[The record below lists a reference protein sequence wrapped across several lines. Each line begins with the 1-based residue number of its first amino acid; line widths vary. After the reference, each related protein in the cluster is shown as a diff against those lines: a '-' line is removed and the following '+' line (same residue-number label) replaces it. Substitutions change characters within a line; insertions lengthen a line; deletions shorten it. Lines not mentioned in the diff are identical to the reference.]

1 MNIKHLFRYILPAVM
16 LLACTA
22 APARAQD
29 DGGSLTD
36 DRRPIYQQTDPDA
49 PFYMANRRALVGT
62 SCVVNRV
69 VSAVSVGSWV
79 EGLDNLTD
87 EDLENYATFPEIVGA
102 SVGADP
108 FISVRDVEHVYKGGT
123 QAGFCMVASSGG
135 GLLSLDVIKALRI
148 FTYLDGKKQEEL
160 TPTGDG
166 GSGVSLSLITIPG
179 SDEACVYLTV
189 TTTEGKDFDEL
200 GLVVGGGV
208 NLSVGGSTR
217 IKYAF
222 VGAPRETAL
231 TRQRIAAYDPLGD
244 RYGAGDVELD
254 GRWGWNPVLLGLP
267 FPIDQNSIE
276 KLVDE
281 TINVATD
288 LVALTPILS
297 VGYQG
302 GVKISLKHKDDNEE
316 VFPAGTEIG
325 FVYNMGNVLA
335 LDVGSWIDIVLF
347 DRDDNEVQRTTLSAS
362 AVGLTVAGGGNG
374 VASTTSGVAFSRAE
388 LRFHTVLSVRVGA
401 IGVDHVF
408 VREKPDVAHHCPI
421 NPTLNTNVC
430 EAQNT
435 FQLEANPELSV
446 TWSLK
451 SAPEGATV
459 QVTPGGYVTNLNEV
473 RGVYVFTATAADG
486 CSEDVTITVS
496 DELGTEAGA
505 TACGTPL
512 VNTGLPGDAQYEL
525 SSEIKDG
532 SGSLLSISDLQDA
545 ENVLDGV
552 ATDETEDPFANYA
565 SYTAGLT
572 VAGNL
577 GIVGVKRTD
586 GLIFDGA
593 AAGAETQRVGFVV
606 EYTTEGL
613 GVDLLSFFLIRLYH
627 NGEKVFEGVIDESDA
642 ISVGLGNSNSVQK
655 MRFSTAVPTHDDDG
669 NPIRFDEMS
678 LWRAGVLNLDIA
690 NMKIYYPFIEKESDK
705 CGDPL
710 GCSSEIVSTSTT
722 QSTLNGDATQVA
734 SGVQVAGVVD
744 NLSYL
749 LDPSFDT
756 PMTIANTVGVGSGKI
771 IAINMGR
778 TLDFRHQL
786 GIVVDNKTYVA
797 GVNVGNWLTVRTY
810 YRGQPTG
817 DEFTEWGILGVN
829 VIGYGDK
836 NYLIMQPKKR
846 YDEVRIEIASIVGA
860 LDIQSYYGLF
870 LRGDIDN
877 DGIPDCQDPESC
889 FQSISELDV
898 ASVCVGDMIT
908 VSGRGVSDAD
918 YTISMPEQGV
928 DDDIKTDTEGYFSRT
943 YPTKQA
949 GRFTMMFYDG
959 SGNMVTSSSY
969 SVHPTV
975 TTWKKQPVSTDW
987 NEWNNWTD
995 GSPYLC
1001 TDVIIPSDAA
1011 AYPMLV
1017 PPTATDGEGTLLP
1030 QEADLYGCRDIHFEP
1045 RAAVD
1050 APQRLNYRRAWVEA
1064 ELLPNRY
1071 HWLAAPLKHMYT
1083 GDFFIPAA
1091 MQGTHTAAY
1100 FTELTP
1106 ANTPEN
1112 RFDPQVFQRIW
1123 AASAPGRLY
1132 DGAETHVA
1140 GVSEG
1145 QWSRHF
1151 NHVAYDY
1158 ATDGRAGAFSL
1169 WVDNGALPAT
1179 QGFRFRFPKTHTT
1192 YSYYSDYDG
1201 QQLAVSNTVDRG
1213 EAGEIYRFGY
1223 EAPAE
1228 ANIVMDYTRTDGLE
1242 ATEHRTVYTGVMPL
1256 TLHMTAEA
1264 ATTDFLMGNPTMG
1277 HIYLAPFFEENT
1289 DVAAVRLLRDGETAV
1304 TVNRDGLATDPAA
1317 VCVNPMEAFVVVMD
1331 EAATQ
1336 ADVTLTDATLLPAA
1350 SNAAPPAGTLRV
1362 VVESRGAT
1370 ASMLL
1375 APGAAAVRTLLD
1387 SEERTPLA
1395 LFGLTDGTACDILP
1409 TADVTELGLLAT
1421 GADTLR
1427 FRFEATEGTDM
1438 AQYRLIDRATG
1449 AVYALDDVPAL
1460 PARGVTLGRF
1470 ALATTA
1476 ALDDAPTAVADVYVT
1491 LTGRTATVCST
1502 AEPIGA
1508 LMLTAADGRTL
1519 ARREGIGA
1527 NETDIQLRGGVQ
1539 VLTVMLEDGTQRTFK
1554 LLAR

>member
-1 MNIKHLFRYILPAVM
+1 MNIKHLFRYILPAVV
-16 LLACTA
+16 LLAC
-22 APARAQD
+22 PAVPAQAQD
-29 DGGSLTD
+29 EGGSVTD

-79 EGLDNLTD
+79 DGLDNLTD

-189 TTTEGKDFDEL
+189 TTTEGKDFDEI

-231 TRQRIAAYDPLGD
+231 TRKRIAAYDPIGD
-244 RYGAGDVELD
+244 RYGAGDVVLE
-254 GRWGWNPVLLGLP
+254 GRWGWNPVLLGIP
-267 FPIDQNSIE
+267 IPIDEGSIE

-281 TINVATD
+281 KINDATD
-288 LVALTPILS
+288 LVALVPILS

-302 GVKISLKHKDDNEE
+302 GVKIALKHKNDKEE

-408 VREKPDVAHHCPI
+408 VREKPDVDHHCPI

-430 EAQNT
+430 DAQNT

-486 CSEDVTITVS
+486 CSEDVVINVG
-496 DELGTEAGA
+496 DELGSEAGA

-512 VNTGLPGDAQYEL
+512 VNGNGLASGTYEL
-525 SSEIKDG
+525 SEDIFEG
-532 SGSLLSISDLQDA
+532 SGSLLSMRDIEGKDNIL
-545 ENVLDGV
+545 NNNY
-552 ATDETEDPFANYA
+552 EDYCEYKA
-565 SYTAGLT
+565 SLSL
-572 VAGNL
+572 AGNL

-606 EYTTEGL
+606 EFSSTGL
-613 GVDLLSFFLIRLYH
+613 NLSALNYFLIRLYRG
-627 NGEKVFEGVIDESDA
+627 GEQVYEHVIDESNTV
-642 ISVGLGNSNSVQK
+642 SVGLAGSERVQK
-655 MRFSTAVPTHDDDG
+655 VRFSIEVPTEIDG
-669 NPIRFDEMS
+669 QPVQFDEMA
-678 LWRAGVLNLDIA
+678 LWQAGVLNLTLS
-690 NMKIYYPFIEKESDK
+690 NTKIYYPFIEREADH

-722 QSTLNGDATQVA
+722 GSTINGNATQVA
-734 SGVQVAGVVD
+734 AGVQVAGVVN
-744 NLSYL
+744 NLGSL
-749 LDPSFDT
+749 VDASFDT
-756 PMTIANTVGVGSGKI
+756 PLAIANTVGVGSGKV

-786 GIVVDNKTYVA
+786 GIVVDNKTYLA
-797 GVNVGNWLTVRTY
+797 GVDVGGWLTVRTY
-810 YRGQPTG
+810 YRGNPTG
-817 DEFTEWGILGVN
+817 DEFTDWSVLGVN
-829 VIGYGDK
+829 AIGYGDK
-836 NYLIMQPKKR
+836 SYLVMQPKYR
-846 YDEVRIEIASIVGA
+846 YDEVRIEIAAVAGV
-860 LDIQSYYGLF
+860 LDVQNFYGLF

-889 FQSISELDV
+889 SETISDLDV
-898 ASVCVGDMIT
+898 ASVCVGDVIT
-908 VSGRGVSDAD
+908 VSGKGVGEAD
-918 YTISMPEQGV
+918 YTISMPEQDV
-928 DDDIKTDTEGYFSRT
+928 EEHIKTETDGTFSRT

-949 GRFTMMFYDG
+949 GRFTMMFYNG
-959 SGNMVTSSSY
+959 SGEVISSTTY
-969 SVHPTV
+969 TVHPTV

-1001 TDVIIPSDAA
+1001 TDVIIPSDAT
-1011 AYPMLV
+1011 AYPVLV

-1071 HWLAAPLKHMYT
+1071 YWLAAPLKHMYT

-1091 MQGTHTAAY
+1091 MQGTHTAPY

-1106 ANTPEN
+1106 GNSPEN
-1112 RFDPQVFQRIW
+1112 RFEPQVFQRLW
-1123 AASAPGRLY
+1123 AQAAPGRLM
-1132 DGAETHVA
+1132 DGSETTV
-1140 GVSEG
+1140 GVGEA

-1151 NHVAYDY
+1151 NHVAHDY
-1158 ATDGRAGAFSL
+1158 AAEGRAGAFSL

-1201 QQLAVSNTVDRG
+1201 QRLGVSDAVDRG

-1223 EAPAE
+1223 EAADE
-1228 ANIVMDYTRTDGLE
+1228 ANVTMDYTRTDGQKV
-1242 ATEHRTVYTGVMPL
+1242 TEHRTVYTGVLPL
-1256 TLHMTAEA
+1256 TLHVTADSP
-1264 ATTDFLMGNPTMG
+1264 TTDFLVGNPTMG
-1277 HIYLAPFFEENT
+1277 RIYLAPFFEENT
-1289 DVAAVRLLRDGETAV
+1289 DVAAVRLLRNGSTAV
-1304 TVNRDGLATDPAA
+1304 TVSRDGLATDPAA
-1317 VCVNPMEAFVVVMD
+1317 TYVNPMESFVVVLD
-1331 EAATQ
+1331 AEGTQ
-1336 ADVTLTDATLLPAA
+1336 ADVTLTDETLLPAET
-1350 SNAAPPAGTLRV
+1350 AATATAGTLRV
-1362 VVESRGAT
+1362 SVVGRRAT

-1375 APGAAAVRTLLD
+1375 APSAGGVPTLLD

-1395 LFGLTDGTACDILP
+1395 LFGLADGTAYDILS
-1409 TADVTELGLLAT
+1409 AGDVTELGLLASE
-1421 GADTLR
+1421 ADTLR
-1427 FRFEATEGTDM
+1427 FRFEAGEGTDL
-1438 AQYRLIDRATG
+1438 AGYRLLDRATG
-1449 AVYALDDVPAL
+1449 AVYELDDVPAL
-1460 PARGVTLGRF
+1460 PAGGVTLGRF

-1491 LTGRTATVCST
+1491 LTGRTATVHS
-1502 AEPIGA
+1502 AAQPIA
-1508 LMLTAADGRTL
+1508 TFVLTAADGRTL
-1519 ARREGIGA
+1519 TRRTGIGA
-1527 NETDIQLRGGVQ
+1527 NETSVQLRGGVQ
-1539 VLTVMLEDGTQRTFK
+1539 VLTVTLEDGTQRTFK

>member
-1 MNIKHLFRYILPAVM
+1 MNIKHLFRYVLPAVV
-16 LLACTA
+16 LLVC
-22 APARAQD
+22 PAVPAQAQD
-29 DGGSLTD
+29 EGGSVTD

-79 EGLDNLTD
+79 DGLDNLTD

-189 TTTEGKDFDEL
+189 NTREGKDFDEI

-231 TRQRIAAYDPLGD
+231 TRDRIENYDPIGD
-244 RYGAGDVELD
+244 RYGAGDVELE
-254 GRWGWNPVLLGLP
+254 GRWGWNPVLLGIP
-267 FPIDQNSIE
+267 IPIDEGSIE

-281 TINVATD
+281 KINDATD
-288 LVALTPILS
+288 LVALVPILS

-302 GVKISLKHKDDNEE
+302 GVKIALKHTDDNEE

-408 VREKPDVAHHCPI
+408 VREKPDVDHHCPI

-430 EAQNT
+430 DEQNT

-451 SAPEGATV
+451 SAPSGATV

-473 RGVYVFTATAADG
+473 RGAYVFTATAADG
-486 CSEDVTITVS
+486 CSEDVVINVG
-496 DELGTEAGA
+496 DELGSEAGA

-512 VNTGLPGDAQYEL
+512 VNGNGLASGTYEL
-525 SSEIKDG
+525 SEDIFEG
-532 SGSLLSISDLQDA
+532 SGSLLSMRDIEGKDNIL
-545 ENVLDGV
+545 NNNY
-552 ATDETEDPFANYA
+552 EDYCEYKA
-565 SYTAGLT
+565 SLSL
-572 VAGNL
+572 AGNL

-606 EYTTEGL
+606 EFSSTGL
-613 GVDLLSFFLIRLYH
+613 NLSALNYFLIRLYRG
-627 NGEKVFEGVIDESDA
+627 GEQVYEHVIDESNTV
-642 ISVGLGNSNSVQK
+642 SVGLAGSERVQK
-655 MRFSTAVPTHDDDG
+655 VRFSIEVPTEIDG
-669 NPIRFDEMS
+669 QPVQFDEMA
-678 LWRAGVLNLDIA
+678 LWQAGVLNLTLS
-690 NMKIYYPFIEKESDK
+690 NTKIYYPFIEREADH

-722 QSTLNGDATQVA
+722 GSTINGNATQVA
-734 SGVQVAGVVD
+734 AGVQVAGVVN
-744 NLSYL
+744 NLGSL
-749 LDPSFDT
+749 VDASFDT
-756 PMTIANTVGVGSGKI
+756 PLAIANTVGVGSGKV

-786 GIVVDNKTYVA
+786 GIVVDNKTYLA
-797 GVNVGNWLTVRTY
+797 GVDVGGWLTVRTY
-810 YRGQPTG
+810 YRGNPTG
-817 DEFTEWGILGVN
+817 DEFTDWSVLGVN
-829 VIGYGDK
+829 AIGYGDK
-836 NYLIMQPKKR
+836 SYLVMQPKYR
-846 YDEVRIEIASIVGA
+846 YDEVRIEIAAVAGV
-860 LDIQSYYGLF
+860 LDVQNFYGLF

-889 FQSISELDV
+889 SETISDLDV
-898 ASVCVGDMIT
+898 ASVCVGDVIT
-908 VSGRGVSDAD
+908 VSGKGVSEAD

-928 DDDIKTDTEGYFSRT
+928 EEHIKTETDGTFSRT

-949 GRFTMMFYDG
+949 GRFTMMFYNG
-959 SGNMVTSSSY
+959 SGEVISSTTY
-969 SVHPTV
+969 TVHPTV

-987 NEWNNWTD
+987 NEWSNWTD

-1001 TDVIIPSDAA
+1001 TDVVIPSDAA
-1011 AYPMLV
+1011 AYPVLV

-1071 HWLAAPLKHMYT
+1071 YWLAAPLKHMYT

-1091 MQGTHTAAY
+1091 MQGTHTAPY
-1100 FTELTP
+1100 FTKLTP
-1106 ANTPEN
+1106 ENAPEN

-1132 DGAETHVA
+1132 DGAETTVA

-1151 NHVAYDY
+1151 NHVAHDY
-1158 ATDGRAGAFSL
+1158 AAEGRAGAFSL
-1169 WVDNGALPAT
+1169 WVDNGSLPVT

-1201 QQLAVSNTVDRG
+1201 QQLAVNNTLTRG
-1213 EAGEIYRFGY
+1213 EGDEIYRFGY
-1223 EAPAE
+1223 EAADE
-1228 ANIVMDYTRTDGLE
+1228 ANVTMDYTRTDGQE
-1242 ATEHRTVYTGVMPL
+1242 VTEHRTVYTGVLPL
-1256 TLHMTAEA
+1256 TLHVTAES
-1264 ATTDFLMGNPTMG
+1264 ATTDFLVGNPTMG
-1277 HIYLAPFFEENT
+1277 RIYLAPFFEENT
-1289 DVAAVRLLRDGETAV
+1289 DVAAVRLLRDGTTAV
-1304 TVNRDGLATDPAA
+1304 TVSRDGLATDPAA
-1317 VCVNPMEAFVVVMD
+1317 TYVNPMESFVVVMNG
-1331 EAATQ
+1331 EKTQ
-1336 ADVTLTDATLLPAA
+1336 ADVTLTDETLLPAET
-1350 SNAAPPAGTLRV
+1350 AATATAGTLRV
-1362 VVESRGAT
+1362 SVEGRGAT

-1375 APGAAAVRTLLD
+1375 APGAGGVPTLLD

-1395 LFGLTDGTACDILP
+1395 LFGLADGTAYDILS
-1409 TADVTELGLLAT
+1409 AGDVTELGLLASE
-1421 GADTLR
+1421 ADTLR
-1427 FRFEATEGTDM
+1427 FRFEAGEGTDL
-1438 AQYRLIDRATG
+1438 AGYRLLDRATG
-1449 AVYALDDVPAL
+1449 AVYELDDVPAL
-1460 PARGVTLGRF
+1460 PAGGVTLGRF

-1539 VLTVMLEDGTQRTFK
+1539 VLTVTLEDGTQRTFK

>member
-1 MNIKHLFRYILPAVM
+1 MNIKHLFRYVLPAVM
-16 LLACTA
+16 LLAC
-22 APARAQD
+22 PAVPAQAQD
-29 DGGSLTD
+29 EGGSVTD

-79 EGLDNLTD
+79 DGLDNLTD

-135 GLLSLDVIKALRI
+135 GLLSLDVIKALQI
-148 FTYLDGKKQEEL
+148 YTYLDGKKQEEL

-189 TTTEGKDFDEL
+189 NTSKDFDEI

-231 TRQRIAAYDPLGD
+231 TRDRIEDYDPVGD
-244 RYGAGDVELD
+244 RYGAGDVELE
-254 GRWGWNPVLLGLP
+254 GRWGWNPVLLGIP
-267 FPIDQNSIE
+267 IPIDEGSIE

-281 TINVATD
+281 KINDATD
-288 LVALTPILS
+288 LVALVPILS

-302 GVKISLKHKDDNEE
+302 GVKIALKHKDDHEE

-408 VREKPDVAHHCPI
+408 VREKPDVDHHCPI

-430 EAQNT
+430 DEQNT

-446 TWSLK
+446 TWTIE
-451 SAPEGATV
+451 SAPEGAEV
-459 QVTPGGYVTNLNEV
+459 QVTPGGYVTHLNS
-473 RGVYVFTATAADG
+473 RPGRYDFRATAADG
-486 CSEDVTITVS
+486 CYEIVS
-496 DELGTEAGA
+496 IVVGDELGSEAGA

-512 VNTGLPGDAQYEL
+512 VNGNGLASGTYEL
-525 SSEIKDG
+525 SEDIFEG
-532 SGSLLSISDLQDA
+532 SGSLLSMRDIEGKDNIL
-545 ENVLDGV
+545 NNNY
-552 ATDETEDPFANYA
+552 EDYCEYKA
-565 SYTAGLT
+565 SLSL
-572 VAGNL
+572 AGNL

-606 EYTTEGL
+606 EFSSTGL
-613 GVDLLSFFLIRLYH
+613 NLSALNYFLIRLYRG
-627 NGEKVFEGVIDESDA
+627 GEQVYEHVIDESNTV
-642 ISVGLGNSNSVQK
+642 SVGLAGSERVQK
-655 MRFSTAVPTHDDDG
+655 VRFSIEVPTEIDG
-669 NPIRFDEMS
+669 QPVQFDEMA
-678 LWRAGVLNLDIA
+678 LWQAGVLNLTLS
-690 NMKIYYPFIEKESDK
+690 NTKIYYPFIEREADH

-722 QSTLNGDATQVA
+722 GSTINGNATQVA
-734 SGVQVAGVVD
+734 AGVQVAGVVN
-744 NLSYL
+744 NLGSL
-749 LDPSFDT
+749 VDASFDT
-756 PMTIANTVGVGSGKI
+756 PLAIANTVGVGSGKV

-786 GIVVDNKTYVA
+786 GIVVDNKTYLA
-797 GVNVGNWLTVRTY
+797 GVDVGGWLTVRTY
-810 YRGQPTG
+810 YRGNPTG
-817 DEFTEWGILGVN
+817 DEFTDWSVLGVN
-829 VIGYGDK
+829 AIGYGDK
-836 NYLIMQPKKR
+836 SYLVMQPKYR
-846 YDEVRIEIASIVGA
+846 YDEVRIEIAAVAGV
-860 LDIQSYYGLF
+860 LDVQNFYGLF

-889 FQSISELDV
+889 SETISDLDV
-898 ASVCVGDMIT
+898 ASVCVGDVIT
-908 VSGRGVSDAD
+908 VSGKGVSEAD

-928 DDDIKTDTEGYFSRT
+928 EEHIKTETDGTFSRT
-943 YPTKQA
+943 YPTQQA
-949 GRFTMMFYDG
+949 GRFTMMFYNG
-959 SGNMVTSSSY
+959 SGEVISSTTY
-969 SVHPTV
+969 TVHPTV

-987 NEWNNWTD
+987 NEWSNWTD

-1001 TDVIIPSDAA
+1001 TDVVIPSDAT
-1011 AYPMLV
+1011 AYPVLV
-1017 PPTATDGEGTLLP
+1017 PPTATSDEGTPLP

-1071 HWLAAPLKHMYT
+1071 YWLAAPLKHMYT

-1091 MQGTHTAAY
+1091 MQGTHTAPY

-1106 ANTPEN
+1106 ANAPEN

-1132 DGAETHVA
+1132 NGDETTVA

-1151 NHVAYDY
+1151 NHVAHDY
-1158 ATDGRAGAFSL
+1158 AAEGRAGAFSL
-1169 WVDNGALPAT
+1169 WVDNGSLPAT
-1179 QGFRFRFPKTHTT
+1179 QGFRFRFPKTHTAYT
-1192 YSYYSDYDG
+1192 YYSDYDG
-1201 QQLAVSNTVDRG
+1201 QKLGVSDEVDRG

-1223 EAPAE
+1223 EAADE
-1228 ANIVMDYTRTDGLE
+1228 ANVTMDYTRTDGKE
-1242 ATEHRTVYTGVMPL
+1242 VTEHRTVYTGVLPL
-1256 TLHMTAEA
+1256 TLHVTAERN
-1264 ATTDFLMGNPTMG
+1264 TTDFLVGNPTMG
-1277 HIYLAPFFEENT
+1277 RIYLAPFFEENT
-1289 DVAAVRLLRDGETAV
+1289 DVAAVRLLRDGSTAV
-1304 TVNRDGLATDPAA
+1304 TVSRDGLATDPAA
-1317 VCVNPMEAFVVVMD
+1317 TYVNPMESFVVVLD
-1331 EAATQ
+1331 AEGTQ
-1336 ADVTLTDATLLPAA
+1336 ADVTLTDETLLPAET
-1350 SNAAPPAGTLRV
+1350 AATAAAGTLRV
-1362 VVESRGAT
+1362 SVEGRGAT

-1375 APGAAAVRTLLD
+1375 APGAAAVPTLLD
-1387 SEERTPLA
+1387 SEQRPPLA
-1395 LFGLTDGTACDILP
+1395 LFGLTAGTTYDILS
-1409 TADVTELGLLAT
+1409 AGDVTELGLLASE
-1421 GADTLR
+1421 ADTLR
-1427 FRFEATEGTDM
+1427 FRFEAGEGTDL
-1438 AQYRLIDRATG
+1438 AGYRLLDRATG
-1449 AVYALDDVPAL
+1449 AVYELDDVPAL
-1460 PARGVTLGRF
+1460 PAGGVTLGRF

-1491 LTGRTATVCST
+1491 LTGRTATVHS
-1502 AEPIGA
+1502 AAQPIA
-1508 LMLTAADGRTL
+1508 TFVLTAADGRTL
-1519 ARREGIGA
+1519 TRRTGITA
-1527 NETDIQLRGGVQ
+1527 NETSVQLRGGVQ
-1539 VLTVMLEDGTQRTFK
+1539 VLTVTLQDGTQRTFK

>member
-16 LLACTA
+16 LLAC
-22 APARAQD
+22 PAVPAQAQD
-29 DGGSLTD
+29 EGGSVTD

-135 GLLSLDVIKALRI
+135 GLLSLDVIKALQI
-148 FTYLDGKKQEEL
+148 YTYLDGVKQEAL

-189 TTTEGKDFDEL
+189 TTSPGKDFDEI

-231 TRQRIAAYDPLGD
+231 TRERIKAYDPIGD
-244 RYGAGDVELD
+244 QYGPGDVELD

-281 TINVATD
+281 KINDATD
-288 LVALTPILS
+288 LVALVPILS

-302 GVKISLKHKDDNEE
+302 GVKISLKHRDDNEE
-316 VFPAGTEIG
+316 VFPAGTEVG

-335 LDVGSWIDIVLF
+335 VDVGSWIDIVLF

-430 EAQNT
+430 DEQNT

-446 TWSLK
+446 TWMIE
-451 SAPEGATV
+451 SAPEGAEV
-459 QVTPGGYVTNLNEV
+459 QVTPGGYVTHLNS
-473 RGVYVFTATAADG
+473 RPGRYDFRATAADG
-486 CSEDVTITVS
+486 CYEIVS
-496 DELGTEAGA
+496 IVVGDELGSEAGA

-512 VNTGLPGDAQYEL
+512 VNGNGLASGTYEL
-525 SSEIKDG
+525 SEEIFEG
-532 SGSLLSISDLQDA
+532 SGSLLSMRDIEGKDNIL
-545 ENVLDGV
+545 NNNY
-552 ATDETEDPFANYA
+552 EDYCEYKA
-565 SYTAGLT
+565 SLSL
-572 VAGNL
+572 AGNL

-606 EYTTEGL
+606 EFSSTGL
-613 GVDLLSFFLIRLYH
+613 NLSALNYFLIRLYRG
-627 NGEKVFEGVIDESDA
+627 GEQVYEHVIDESNTV
-642 ISVGLGNSNSVQK
+642 SVGLAGSERVQK
-655 MRFSTAVPTHDDDG
+655 VRFSIEVPTEIDG
-669 NPIRFDEMS
+669 QLVQFDEMA
-678 LWRAGVLNLDIA
+678 LWQAGVLNLTLS
-690 NMKIYYPFIEKESDK
+690 NTKIYYPFIEREADH

-722 QSTLNGDATQVA
+722 GSTINGNATQVA
-734 SGVQVAGVVD
+734 AGVQVAGVVN
-744 NLSYL
+744 NLGSL
-749 LDPSFDT
+749 VDASFDT
-756 PMTIANTVGVGSGKI
+756 PLAIANTVGVGSGKV

-786 GIVVDNKTYVA
+786 GIVVDNKTYLA
-797 GVNVGNWLTVRTY
+797 GVDVGGWLTVRTY
-810 YRGQPTG
+810 YRGNPTG
-817 DEFTEWGILGVN
+817 DEFTDWSVLGVN
-829 VIGYGDK
+829 AIGYGDK
-836 NYLIMQPKKR
+836 SYLVMQPKYR
-846 YDEVRIEIASIVGA
+846 YDEVRIEIAAVAGV
-860 LDIQSYYGLF
+860 LDVQNFYGLF

-889 FQSISELDV
+889 SETISDLDV
-898 ASVCVGDMIT
+898 ASVCVGDVIT
-908 VSGRGVSDAD
+908 VSGKGVSEAD

-928 DDDIKTDTEGYFSRT
+928 EEHIKTETDGTFSRT

-949 GRFTMMFYDG
+949 GRFTMMFYNG
-959 SGNMVTSSSY
+959 SGEVISSTTY
-969 SVHPTV
+969 TVHPTV

-1011 AYPMLV
+1011 AYPVLV

-1050 APQRLNYRRAWVEA
+1050 APQRLNYRRVWVEA

-1112 RFDPQVFQRIW
+1112 RFAPQVFQRIW

-1132 DGAETHVA
+1132 DGDETTVA

-1151 NHVAYDY
+1151 NHVAHDY
-1158 ATDGRAGAFSL
+1158 AAEGRAGAFSL
-1169 WVDNGALPAT
+1169 WVDNGSLPAT
-1179 QGFRFRFPKTHTT
+1179 QGFRFRFPKTHTAYT
-1192 YSYYSDYDG
+1192 YYSDYDG
-1201 QQLAVSNTVDRG
+1201 QQLGVSNAVDRG

-1223 EAPAE
+1223 EAADE
-1228 ANIVMDYTRTDGLE
+1228 ANVTMDYTRTDGQE
-1242 ATEHRTVYTGVMPL
+1242 VTEHRTVYTGVLPL
-1256 TLHMTAEA
+1256 TLHVTAES
-1264 ATTDFLMGNPTMG
+1264 ATTDFLVGNPTMG
-1277 HIYLAPFFEENT
+1277 RIYLAPFFEENA

-1304 TVNRDGLATDPAA
+1304 TVSRDGLATDPAA

-1350 SNAAPPAGTLRV
+1350 SNAASPAGTLRV

-1460 PARGVTLGRF
+1460 PAGGITLGRF

-1476 ALDDAPTAVADVYVT
+1476 AAADAQEALTDVYVT
-1491 LTGRTATVCST
+1491 LTGRTATVRST
-1502 AEPIGA
+1502 AQPIGA
-1508 LMLTAADGRTL
+1508 LTLTAADGRTL
-1519 ARREGIGA
+1519 ARRTAIAA
-1527 NETDIQLRGGVQ
+1527 NEADIELRGGVQ
-1539 VLTVMLEDGTQRTFK
+1539 LLTVTLEDGTQRTFK

>member
-16 LLACTA
+16 LLAC
-22 APARAQD
+22 PAVPAQAQD
-29 DGGSLTD
+29 EGGSVTD

-79 EGLDNLTD
+79 DGLNNLTD
-87 EDLENYATFPEIVGA
+87 EDLENYATFPEIVRA

-189 TTTEGKDFDEL
+189 NTSEGKDFDEI

-231 TRQRIAAYDPLGD
+231 TRKRIAAYDPIGD
-244 RYGAGDVELD
+244 QYGAGDVELE
-254 GRWGWNPVLLGLP
+254 GRWGWNPVLLGIP
-267 FPIDQNSIE
+267 FPIDEGSIE

-281 TINVATD
+281 KINDATD
-288 LVALTPILS
+288 LVALVPILS

-302 GVKISLKHKDDNEE
+302 GVKIALKHKDDNEE

-335 LDVGSWIDIVLF
+335 LDVSSWIDIVLF

-408 VREKPDVAHHCPI
+408 VREKPDVDHHCPI

-430 EAQNT
+430 DEQNT

-451 SAPEGATV
+451 SKPEGATV

-473 RGVYVFTATAADG
+473 PGVYVFTATAADG
-486 CSEDVTITVS
+486 CSEDVVINVG
-496 DELGTEAGA
+496 DELGSEAGA

-512 VNTGLPGDAQYEL
+512 VNGNGLASGTYEL
-525 SSEIKDG
+525 SEDIFEG
-532 SGSLLSISDLQDA
+532 SGSLLSMRDIEGKDNIL
-545 ENVLDGV
+545 NNNY
-552 ATDETEDPFANYA
+552 EDYCEYKA
-565 SYTAGLT
+565 SLSL
-572 VAGNL
+572 AGNL

-606 EYTTEGL
+606 EFSSTGL
-613 GVDLLSFFLIRLYH
+613 NLSALNYFLIRLYRG
-627 NGEKVFEGVIDESDA
+627 GEQVYEHVIDESNTV
-642 ISVGLGNSNSVQK
+642 SVGLAGSERVQK
-655 MRFSTAVPTHDDDG
+655 VRFSIEVPTEIDG
-669 NPIRFDEMS
+669 QPVQFDEMA
-678 LWRAGVLNLDIA
+678 LWQAGVLNLTLS
-690 NMKIYYPFIEKESDK
+690 NTKIYYPFIEREADH

-722 QSTLNGDATQVA
+722 GSTINGNATQVA
-734 SGVQVAGVVD
+734 AGVQVAGVVN
-744 NLSYL
+744 NLGSL
-749 LDPSFDT
+749 VDASFDT
-756 PMTIANTVGVGSGKI
+756 PLTIANTVGVGSGKI

-817 DEFTEWGILGVN
+817 DEFTEWGVLGVN
-829 VIGYGDK
+829 VLGYGDK
-836 NYLIMQPKKR
+836 NYLIMHPKKR

-860 LDIQSYYGLF
+860 LDIQSFYGLF

-898 ASVCVGDMIT
+898 TSVCVGDTIT

-928 DDDIKTDTEGYFSRT
+928 DDDIKTDADGHFLRKYR
-943 YPTKQA
+943 TKQA

-969 SVHPTV
+969 TVHPTQ

-1011 AYPMLV
+1011 AYPVLV

-1071 HWLAAPLKHMYT
+1071 YWLAAPLKHMYT

-1091 MQGTHTAAY
+1091 MQGTHTAPY

-1106 ANTPEN
+1106 ANAPEN

-1132 DGAETHVA
+1132 DGAETTVA

-1151 NHVAYDY
+1151 NHVAHDY
-1158 ATDGRAGAFSL
+1158 AAEGRAGAFSL
-1169 WVDNGALPAT
+1169 WVDNGSLPAT
-1179 QGFRFRFPKTHTT
+1179 QGFRFRFPKTHTAYT
-1192 YSYYSDYDG
+1192 YYSDYDG
-1201 QQLAVSNTVDRG
+1201 QQLAVSNTLTRG
-1213 EAGEIYRFGY
+1213 EGDEIYRFGY
-1223 EAPAE
+1223 EATAD
-1228 ANIVMDYTRTDGLE
+1228 ANLMMDYTRTDGKN
-1242 ATEHRTVYTGVMPL
+1242 ATEHRTVYTGVLPL
-1256 TLHMTAEA
+1256 TLHVTAES
-1264 ATTDFLMGNPTMG
+1264 ATTDFLVGNPTMG
-1277 HIYLAPFFEENT
+1277 RIYLAPFFEENT
-1289 DVAAVRLLRDGETAV
+1289 NVAAVRLLRDGTTAV
-1304 TVNRDGLATDPAA
+1304 TVSRDGLATDPAA
-1317 VCVNPMEAFVVVMD
+1317 TYVNPMESFVVVLD
-1331 EAATQ
+1331 ADAEGTQ
-1336 ADVTLTDATLLPAA
+1336 ADVTLTDETLLPAET
-1350 SNAAPPAGTLRV
+1350 AATAAAGTLRV
-1362 VVESRGAT
+1362 SVEGCGAT

-1375 APGAAAVRTLLD
+1375 APGAGGVPTLLD

-1395 LFGLTDGTACDILP
+1395 LFGLADGTAYDILS
-1409 TADVTELGLLAT
+1409 AGDVTELGLLASE
-1421 GADTLR
+1421 ADTLR
-1427 FRFEATEGTDM
+1427 FRFEAGEGTDL
-1438 AQYRLIDRATG
+1438 AGYRLLDRATG
-1449 AVYALDDVPAL
+1449 AVYELDDVPAL
-1460 PARGVTLGRF
+1460 PAGGVTLGRF

-1539 VLTVMLEDGTQRTFK
+1539 VLTVTLQDGTQRTFK

>member
-1 MNIKHLFRYILPAVM
+1 MNIKHLFRYVLPAVV
-16 LLACTA
+16 LLAC
-22 APARAQD
+22 PAVPAQAQD
-29 DGGSLTD
+29 EGGSVTD

-79 EGLDNLTD
+79 DGLDNLTD

-189 TTTEGKDFDEL
+189 TTTEGKDFDEI

-231 TRQRIAAYDPLGD
+231 TRKRIAAYDPIGD
-244 RYGAGDVELD
+244 RYGAGDVVLE
-254 GRWGWNPVLLGLP
+254 GRWGWNPVLLGIP
-267 FPIDQNSIE
+267 IPIDEGSIE

-281 TINVATD
+281 KINDATD
-288 LVALTPILS
+288 LVALVPILS

-302 GVKISLKHKDDNEE
+302 GVKIALKHKDDNDNEE

-408 VREKPDVAHHCPI
+408 VREKPDVDHHCPI

-430 EAQNT
+430 DEQNT

-459 QVTPGGYVTNLNEV
+459 QVTPGGYVTHLNS
-473 RGVYVFTATAADG
+473 RPGRYDFRATAADG
-486 CSEDVTITVS
+486 CYEIVS
-496 DELGTEAGA
+496 IVVGDELGSEAGA

-512 VNTGLPGDAQYEL
+512 VNGNGLASGTYEL
-525 SSEIKDG
+525 SEDIFEG
-532 SGSLLSISDLQDA
+532 SGSLLSMRDIEGKDNIL
-545 ENVLDGV
+545 NNNY
-552 ATDETEDPFANYA
+552 EDYCEYKA
-565 SYTAGLT
+565 SLSL
-572 VAGNL
+572 AGNL

-606 EYTTEGL
+606 EFSSTGL
-613 GVDLLSFFLIRLYH
+613 NLSALNYFLIRLYRG
-627 NGEKVFEGVIDESDA
+627 GEQVYEHVIDESNTV
-642 ISVGLGNSNSVQK
+642 SVGLAGSERVQK
-655 MRFSTAVPTHDDDG
+655 VRFSIEVPTEIDG
-669 NPIRFDEMS
+669 QPVQFDEMA
-678 LWRAGVLNLDIA
+678 LWQAGVLNLTLS
-690 NMKIYYPFIEKESDK
+690 NTKIYYPFIEREADH

-722 QSTLNGDATQVA
+722 GSTINGNATQVA
-734 SGVQVAGVVD
+734 AGVQVAGVVN
-744 NLSYL
+744 NLGSL
-749 LDPSFDT
+749 VDASFDT
-756 PMTIANTVGVGSGKI
+756 PLAIANTVGVGSGKV

-786 GIVVDNKTYVA
+786 GIVVDNKTYLA
-797 GVNVGNWLTVRTY
+797 GVDVGGWLTVRTY
-810 YRGQPTG
+810 YRGNPTG
-817 DEFTEWGILGVN
+817 DEFTDWSVLGVN
-829 VIGYGDK
+829 AIGYGDK
-836 NYLIMQPKKR
+836 SYLVMQPKYR
-846 YDEVRIEIASIVGA
+846 YDEVRIEIAAVAGV
-860 LDIQSYYGLF
+860 LDVQNFYGLF

-889 FQSISELDV
+889 SETISDLDV
-898 ASVCVGDMIT
+898 ASVCVGDVIT
-908 VSGRGVSDAD
+908 VSGKGVSEAD

-928 DDDIKTDTEGYFSRT
+928 EEHIKTETDGTFSRT

-949 GRFTMMFYDG
+949 GRFTMMFYNG
-959 SGNMVTSSSY
+959 SGEVISSTTY
-969 SVHPTV
+969 TVHPTV

-987 NEWNNWTD
+987 NEWSNWTD

-1001 TDVIIPSDAA
+1001 TDVVIPSDAA
-1011 AYPMLV
+1011 AYPVLV
-1017 PPTATDGEGTLLP
+1017 PPTATDGEGTPLP

-1071 HWLAAPLKHMYT
+1071 YWLAAPLKHMYT

-1091 MQGTHTAAY
+1091 MQGTHTAPY

-1106 ANTPEN
+1106 ANAPEN

-1132 DGAETHVA
+1132 DGAETTVA

-1158 ATDGRAGAFSL
+1158 ATSDRAGAFSL
-1169 WVDNGALPAT
+1169 WVDNGSLPAT

-1201 QQLAVSNTVDRG
+1201 QQLGVSNTLTRG
-1213 EAGEIYRFGY
+1213 EGDEIYRFGY
-1223 EAPAE
+1223 EATAD
-1228 ANIVMDYTRTDGLE
+1228 ANLMMDYTRTDGQN
-1242 ATEHRTVYTGVMPL
+1242 ATEHRTVYTGVLPL
-1256 TLHMTAEA
+1256 TLHVRAESP
-1264 ATTDFLMGNPTMG
+1264 TTDFLVGNPTMG
-1277 HIYLAPFFEENT
+1277 RIYLAPFFEENT
-1289 DVAAVRLLRDGETAV
+1289 DVAAVRLLRDGTTAV
-1304 TVNRDGLATDPAA
+1304 TVSRDGLATDPAA
-1317 VCVNPMEAFVVVMD
+1317 TYVNPMESFVVVLD
-1331 EAATQ
+1331 AGGTQ
-1336 ADVTLTDATLLPAA
+1336 ADVTLTDETLLPAET
-1350 SNAAPPAGTLRV
+1350 AATATAGTLRV
-1362 VVESRGAT
+1362 SVEGRGAT

-1375 APGAAAVRTLLD
+1375 APGAGGVPTLLD

-1395 LFGLTDGTACDILP
+1395 LFGLADGTAYDILS
-1409 TADVTELGLLAT
+1409 AGDVTELGLLASE
-1421 GADTLR
+1421 ADTLR
-1427 FRFEATEGTDM
+1427 FRFEAGEGTDL
-1438 AQYRLIDRATG
+1438 AGYRLLDRATG
-1449 AVYALDDVPAL
+1449 AVYELDDVPAL
-1460 PARGVTLGRF
+1460 PAGGVTLGRF

-1539 VLTVMLEDGTQRTFK
+1539 VLTVTLQDGTQRTFK

>member
-1 MNIKHLFRYILPAVM
+1 MNIKHLFRYVLPAVV
-16 LLACTA
+16 LLVC
-22 APARAQD
+22 PAVPAQAQD
-29 DGGSLTD
+29 EGGSVTD

-79 EGLDNLTD
+79 DGLDNLTD

-108 FISVRDVEHVYKGGT
+108 FISVRDVEHVYAGGT

-189 TTTEGKDFDEL
+189 NTREGKDFDEI

-231 TRQRIAAYDPLGD
+231 TRDRIENYDPIGD
-244 RYGAGDVELD
+244 RYGAGDVELE
-254 GRWGWNPVLLGLP
+254 GRWGWNPVLLGIP
-267 FPIDQNSIE
+267 IPIDEGSIE

-281 TINVATD
+281 KINDATD
-288 LVALTPILS
+288 LVALVPILS

-302 GVKISLKHKDDNEE
+302 GVKIALKHTDDNEE

-408 VREKPDVAHHCPI
+408 VREKPDVDHHCPI

-430 EAQNT
+430 DEQNT

-451 SAPEGATV
+451 SAPSGATV

-473 RGVYVFTATAADG
+473 RGAYVFTATAADG
-486 CSEDVTITVS
+486 CSEDVVINVG
-496 DELGTEAGA
+496 DELGSEAGA

-512 VNTGLPGDAQYEL
+512 VNGNGLASGTYEL
-525 SSEIKDG
+525 SEDIFEG
-532 SGSLLSISDLQDA
+532 SGSLLSMRDIEGKDNIL
-545 ENVLDGV
+545 NNNY
-552 ATDETEDPFANYA
+552 EDYCEYKA
-565 SYTAGLT
+565 SLSL
-572 VAGNL
+572 AGNL

-606 EYTTEGL
+606 EFSSTGL
-613 GVDLLSFFLIRLYH
+613 NLSALNYFLIRLYRG
-627 NGEKVFEGVIDESDA
+627 GEQVYEHVIDESNTV
-642 ISVGLGNSNSVQK
+642 SVGLAGSERVQK
-655 MRFSTAVPTHDDDG
+655 VRFSIEVPTEIDG
-669 NPIRFDEMS
+669 QPVQFDEMA
-678 LWRAGVLNLDIA
+678 LWQAGVLNLTLS
-690 NMKIYYPFIEKESDK
+690 NTKIYYPFIEREADH

-722 QSTLNGDATQVA
+722 GSTINGNATQVA
-734 SGVQVAGVVD
+734 AGVQVAGVVN
-744 NLSYL
+744 NLGSL
-749 LDPSFDT
+749 VDASFDT
-756 PMTIANTVGVGSGKI
+756 PLAIANTVGVGSGKV

-786 GIVVDNKTYVA
+786 GIVVDNKTYLA
-797 GVNVGNWLTVRTY
+797 GVDVGGWLTVRTY
-810 YRGQPTG
+810 YRGNPTG
-817 DEFTEWGILGVN
+817 DEFTDWSVLGVN
-829 VIGYGDK
+829 AIGYGDK
-836 NYLIMQPKKR
+836 SYLVMQPKYR
-846 YDEVRIEIASIVGA
+846 YDEVRIEIAAVAGV
-860 LDIQSYYGLF
+860 LDVQNFYGLF

-889 FQSISELDV
+889 SETISDLDV
-898 ASVCVGDMIT
+898 ASVCVGDVIT
-908 VSGRGVSDAD
+908 VSGKGVSEAD

-928 DDDIKTDTEGYFSRT
+928 EEHIKTETDGTFSRT

-949 GRFTMMFYDG
+949 GRFTMMFYNG
-959 SGNMVTSSSY
+959 SGEVISSTTY
-969 SVHPTV
+969 TVHPTV

-987 NEWNNWTD
+987 NEWSNWTD

-1001 TDVIIPSDAA
+1001 TDVVIPSDAA
-1011 AYPMLV
+1011 AYPVLV

-1071 HWLAAPLKHMYT
+1071 YWLAAPLKHMYT

-1091 MQGTHTAAY
+1091 MQGTHTAPY
-1100 FTELTP
+1100 FTKLTP
-1106 ANTPEN
+1106 ENAPEN

-1132 DGAETHVA
+1132 DGAETTVA

-1151 NHVAYDY
+1151 NHVAHDY
-1158 ATDGRAGAFSL
+1158 AAEGRAGAFSL
-1169 WVDNGALPAT
+1169 WVDNGSLPVT

-1201 QQLAVSNTVDRG
+1201 QQLAVNNTLTRG
-1213 EAGEIYRFGY
+1213 EGDEIYRFGY
-1223 EAPAE
+1223 EAADE
-1228 ANIVMDYTRTDGLE
+1228 ANVTMDYTRTDGQE
-1242 ATEHRTVYTGVMPL
+1242 VTEHRTVYTGVLPL
-1256 TLHMTAEA
+1256 TLHVTAES
-1264 ATTDFLMGNPTMG
+1264 ATTDFLVGNPTMG
-1277 HIYLAPFFEENT
+1277 RIYLAPFFEENT
-1289 DVAAVRLLRDGETAV
+1289 DVAAVRLLRDGTTAV
-1304 TVNRDGLATDPAA
+1304 TVSRDGLATDPAA
-1317 VCVNPMEAFVVVMD
+1317 TYVNPMESFVVVMNG
-1331 EAATQ
+1331 EKTQ
-1336 ADVTLTDATLLPAA
+1336 ADVTLTDETLLPAET
-1350 SNAAPPAGTLRV
+1350 AATATAGTLRV
-1362 VVESRGAT
+1362 SVEGRGAT

-1375 APGAAAVRTLLD
+1375 APGAGGVPTLLD

-1395 LFGLTDGTACDILP
+1395 LFGLADGTAYDILS
-1409 TADVTELGLLAT
+1409 AGDVTELGLLASE
-1421 GADTLR
+1421 ADTLR
-1427 FRFEATEGTDM
+1427 FRFEAGEGTDL
-1438 AQYRLIDRATG
+1438 AGYRLLDRATG
-1449 AVYALDDVPAL
+1449 AVYELDDVPAL
-1460 PARGVTLGRF
+1460 PAGGVTLGRF

-1539 VLTVMLEDGTQRTFK
+1539 VLTVTLEDGTQRTFK

>member
-16 LLACTA
+16 LLAC
-22 APARAQD
+22 PAVPAQAQD
-29 DGGSLTD
+29 EGGSVTD

-79 EGLDNLTD
+79 DGLDNLTD

-189 TTTEGKDFDEL
+189 NTREGKDFDEI

-231 TRQRIAAYDPLGD
+231 TRDRIEDYDPIGD
-244 RYGAGDVELD
+244 RYGAGDVVLE
-254 GRWGWNPVLLGLP
+254 GRWGWNPVLLGIP
-267 FPIDQNSIE
+267 IPIDEGSIE

-281 TINVATD
+281 KINDATD
-288 LVALTPILS
+288 LVALVPILS

-302 GVKISLKHKDDNEE
+302 GVKIALKHKDDNEE

-408 VREKPDVAHHCPI
+408 VREKPDVDHHCPI

-430 EAQNT
+430 DEQNT

-459 QVTPGGYVTNLNEV
+459 QVTPGGYVTNLNHV
-473 RGVYVFTATAADG
+473 RGAYVFTATAADG
-486 CSEDVTITVS
+486 CSEDVVINVG

-512 VNTGLPGDAQYEL
+512 VNGNGLASGTYEL
-525 SSEIKDG
+525 SEDIFEG
-532 SGSLLSISDLQDA
+532 SGSLLSMRDIEGKDNIL
-545 ENVLDGV
+545 NNNY
-552 ATDETEDPFANYA
+552 EDYCEYKA
-565 SYTAGLT
+565 SLSL
-572 VAGNL
+572 AGNL

-606 EYTTEGL
+606 EFSSTGL
-613 GVDLLSFFLIRLYH
+613 NLSALNYFLIRLYRG
-627 NGEKVFEGVIDESDA
+627 GEQVYEHVIDESNTV
-642 ISVGLGNSNSVQK
+642 SVGLAGSERVQK
-655 MRFSTAVPTHDDDG
+655 VRFSIEVPTEIDG
-669 NPIRFDEMS
+669 QPVQFDEMA
-678 LWRAGVLNLDIA
+678 LWQAGVLNLTLS
-690 NMKIYYPFIEKESDK
+690 NTKIYYPFIEREADH

-722 QSTLNGDATQVA
+722 GSTINGNATQVA
-734 SGVQVAGVVD
+734 AGVQVAGVVN
-744 NLSYL
+744 NLGSL
-749 LDPSFDT
+749 VDASFDT
-756 PMTIANTVGVGSGKI
+756 PLAIANTVGVGSGKV

-786 GIVVDNKTYVA
+786 GIVVDNKTYLA
-797 GVNVGNWLTVRTY
+797 GVDVGGWLTVRTY
-810 YRGQPTG
+810 YRGNPTG
-817 DEFTEWGILGVN
+817 DEFTDWSVLGVN
-829 VIGYGDK
+829 AIGYGDK
-836 NYLIMQPKKR
+836 SYLVMQPKYR
-846 YDEVRIEIASIVGA
+846 YDEVRIEIAAVAGV
-860 LDIQSYYGLF
+860 LDVQNFYGLF

-889 FQSISELDV
+889 SETISDLDV
-898 ASVCVGDMIT
+898 ASVCVGDVIT
-908 VSGRGVSDAD
+908 VSGKGVSEAD
-918 YTISMPEQGV
+918 YTISMPEQDV
-928 DDDIKTDTEGYFSRT
+928 EEHIKTETDGTFSRT

-949 GRFTMMFYDG
+949 GRFTMMFYNG
-959 SGNMVTSSSY
+959 SGEVISSTTY
-969 SVHPTV
+969 TVHPTV

-987 NEWNNWTD
+987 NEWSNWTD

-1001 TDVIIPSDAA
+1001 TDVIIPSDAT
-1011 AYPMLV
+1011 AYPVLV

-1071 HWLAAPLKHMYT
+1071 YWLAAPLKHMYT

-1091 MQGTHTAAY
+1091 MQGTHTADY

-1106 ANTPEN
+1106 ENAPEN

-1132 DGAETHVA
+1132 DGAETTVA

-1145 QWSRHF
+1145 RWSRHF

-1158 ATDGRAGAFSL
+1158 ATSGRAGAFSL
-1169 WVDNGALPAT
+1169 WVDNGSLPAT
-1179 QGFRFRFPKTHTT
+1179 QGFRFRFPKTHTAYT
-1192 YSYYSDYDG
+1192 YYSDYDG
-1201 QQLAVSNTVDRG
+1201 QLLGVSDEVGRG

-1223 EAPAE
+1223 EATAA
-1228 ANIVMDYTRTDGLE
+1228 ANVTMDYTRTDGQE
-1242 ATEHRTVYTGVMPL
+1242 VTEHRTVYTGVLPL
-1256 TLHMTAEA
+1256 TLHVTAESP
-1264 ATTDFLMGNPTMG
+1264 TTDFLVGNPTMG
-1277 HIYLAPFFEENT
+1277 RIYLAPFFEENT
-1289 DVAAVRLLRDGETAV
+1289 NVAAVRLLRDGTTAV
-1304 TVNRDGLATDPAA
+1304 TVSRDGLATDPAA
-1317 VCVNPMEAFVVVMD
+1317 TYVNPMESFVVVLD
-1331 EAATQ
+1331 AGAEDTQ
-1336 ADVTLTDATLLPAA
+1336 AVVTLTDETLLPAET
-1350 SNAAPPAGTLRV
+1350 AATAAAGTLRV
-1362 VVESRGAT
+1362 SVEGRGAT

-1375 APGAAAVRTLLD
+1375 APGAGGVPTLLD

-1395 LFGLTDGTACDILP
+1395 LFGLADGTAYDILS
-1409 TADVTELGLLAT
+1409 AGDVTELGLLASE
-1421 GADTLR
+1421 ADTLR
-1427 FRFEATEGTDM
+1427 FRFEAGEGTDL
-1438 AQYRLIDRATG
+1438 AGYRLLDRATG
-1449 AVYALDDVPAL
+1449 AVYELDDVPAL
-1460 PARGVTLGRF
+1460 PAGGVTLGRF

-1539 VLTVMLEDGTQRTFK
+1539 VLTVTLEDGTQRTFK

>member
-1 MNIKHLFRYILPAVM
+1 MNIKHLFRYVLPAVV
-16 LLACTA
+16 LLAC
-22 APARAQD
+22 PAVPAQAQD
-29 DGGSLTD
+29 EGGSVTD
-36 DRRPIYQQTDPDA
+36 DRRPIYQQTDPEA

-79 EGLDNLTD
+79 DGLDNLTD

-148 FTYLDGKKQEEL
+148 FTYLDGKKQDEL
-160 TPTGDG
+160 TSTGDG

-179 SDEACVYLTV
+179 SDEACIYLTV
-189 TTTEGKDFDEL
+189 NTREGKDFDEI

-231 TRQRIAAYDPLGD
+231 TRERIKHYDPIGD
-244 RYGAGDVELD
+244 RYGAGDVELE
-254 GRWGWNPVLLGLP
+254 GRWGWNPVLLGIP
-267 FPIDQNSIE
+267 IPIDEGSIE

-281 TINVATD
+281 KINDATD
-288 LVALTPILS
+288 LVALVPILS

-302 GVKISLKHKDDNEE
+302 GVKIALKHKHDNEE

-408 VREKPDVAHHCPI
+408 VREKPDVDHHCPI

-430 EAQNT
+430 DEQNT

-459 QVTPGGYVTNLNEV
+459 QVTAGGYVTNLNEV
-473 RGVYVFTATAADG
+473 RGAYVFTATAADG
-486 CSEDVTITVS
+486 CSEDVVINVG

-512 VNTGLPGDAQYEL
+512 VNGNGLASGTYEL
-525 SSEIKDG
+525 SEDIFEG
-532 SGSLLSISDLQDA
+532 SGSLLSMRDIEGKDNIL
-545 ENVLDGV
+545 NNNY
-552 ATDETEDPFANYA
+552 EDYCEYKA
-565 SYTAGLT
+565 SLSL
-572 VAGNL
+572 AGNL

-606 EYTTEGL
+606 EFSSTGL
-613 GVDLLSFFLIRLYH
+613 NLSALNYFLIRLYRG
-627 NGEKVFEGVIDESDA
+627 GEQVYEHVIDESNTV
-642 ISVGLGNSNSVQK
+642 SVGLAGSERVQK
-655 MRFSTAVPTHDDDG
+655 VRFSIEVPTEIDG
-669 NPIRFDEMS
+669 QPVQFDEMA
-678 LWRAGVLNLDIA
+678 LWQAGVLNLTLS
-690 NMKIYYPFIEKESDK
+690 NTKIYYPFIEREADH

-722 QSTLNGDATQVA
+722 GSTINGNATQVA
-734 SGVQVAGVVD
+734 AGVQVAGVVN
-744 NLSYL
+744 NLGSL
-749 LDPSFDT
+749 VDASFDT
-756 PMTIANTVGVGSGKI
+756 PLAIANTVGVGSGKV

-786 GIVVDNKTYVA
+786 GIVVDNKTYLA
-797 GVNVGNWLTVRTY
+797 GVDVGGWLTVRTY
-810 YRGQPTG
+810 YRGNPTG
-817 DEFTEWGILGVN
+817 DEFTDWSVLGVN
-829 VIGYGDK
+829 AIGYGDK
-836 NYLIMQPKKR
+836 SYLVMQPKYR
-846 YDEVRIEIASIVGA
+846 YDEVRIEIAAVAGV
-860 LDIQSYYGLF
+860 LDVQNFYGLF

-889 FQSISELDV
+889 SETISDLDV
-898 ASVCVGDMIT
+898 ASVCVGDVIT
-908 VSGRGVSDAD
+908 VSGKGVSEAD
-918 YTISMPEQGV
+918 YTISMPEQDV
-928 DDDIKTDTEGYFSRT
+928 EEHIKTETDGTFSRT

-949 GRFTMMFYDG
+949 GRFTMMFYNG
-959 SGNMVTSSSY
+959 SGEVISSTTY
-969 SVHPTV
+969 TVHPTV

-987 NEWNNWTD
+987 NEWSNWTD

-1001 TDVIIPSDAA
+1001 TDVVIPSDAT
-1011 AYPMLV
+1011 AYPVLV
-1017 PPTATDGEGTLLP
+1017 PPTATDGEGTPLP

-1071 HWLAAPLKHMYT
+1071 YWLAAPLKHMYT

-1091 MQGTHTAAY
+1091 MQGTHTAPY

-1106 ANTPEN
+1106 ANAPEN

-1123 AASAPGRLY
+1123 ATAAPGRLY
-1132 DGAETHVA
+1132 DGAETTVA

-1145 QWSRHF
+1145 RWSRHF

-1158 ATDGRAGAFSL
+1158 ATSGRAGAFSL
-1169 WVDNGALPAT
+1169 WVDNGSLPAT

-1201 QQLAVSNTVDRG
+1201 QQLAVSNTLTRG
-1213 EAGEIYRFGY
+1213 EGDEIYRFGY
-1223 EAPAE
+1223 EAADE
-1228 ANIVMDYTRTDGLE
+1228 ANVTMDYTRTDGQE
-1242 ATEHRTVYTGVMPL
+1242 VTEHRTVYTGVLPL
-1256 TLHMTAEA
+1256 MLHVTAESP
-1264 ATTDFLMGNPTMG
+1264 TTDFLVGNPTMG
-1277 HIYLAPFFEENT
+1277 RIYLAPFFEEND
-1289 DVAAVRLLRDGETAV
+1289 DVTAVRLLRDGSTAV
-1304 TVNRDGLATDPAA
+1304 TVSRDGLATDPAA
-1317 VCVNPMEAFVVVMD
+1317 TYVNPMEAFVVVMNR
-1331 EAATQ
+1331 ETKQ
-1336 ADVTLTDATLLPAA
+1336 ADVKLTDETLLPAET
-1350 SNAAPPAGTLRV
+1350 AATATAGTLRV
-1362 VVESRGAT
+1362 SVEGRGAT

-1375 APGAAAVRTLLD
+1375 APGAGGVPTLLD

-1395 LFGLTDGTACDILP
+1395 LFGLADGTAYDILSP
-1409 TADVTELGLLAT
+1409 ADVTELGLLASE
-1421 GADTLR
+1421 ADTLR
-1427 FRFEATEGTDM
+1427 FRFEAGEGTDL
-1438 AQYRLIDRATG
+1438 AGYRLLDRATG
-1449 AVYALDDVPAL
+1449 AVYELDDVPAL
-1460 PARGVTLGRF
+1460 PAGGVTLGRF

-1476 ALDDAPTAVADVYVT
+1476 ALDDAPTAVSDVYVT

-1539 VLTVMLEDGTQRTFK
+1539 VLTVTLQDGTQRTFK

>member
-1 MNIKHLFRYILPAVM
+1 MNIKHLFRYILPAVV
-16 LLACTA
+16 LLAC
-22 APARAQD
+22 PAVPAQAQD
-29 DGGSLTD
+29 EGGSVTD
-36 DRRPIYQQTDPDA
+36 DRRPIYQQTDPEA

-69 VSAVSVGSWV
+69 VSDVSVGSWV
-79 EGLDNLTD
+79 DGLDNLTD

-102 SVGADP
+102 TVVADP

-135 GLLSLDVIKALRI
+135 GLLSLDVIKALQI
-148 FTYLDGKKQEEL
+148 YTYLDGKKQDEL

-189 TTTEGKDFDEL
+189 TTTKDFDEI
-200 GLVVGGGV
+200 GLVVGNGV
-208 NLSVGGSTR
+208 KLSVGGSTR

-231 TRQRIAAYDPLGD
+231 TRQRIAAYDPIGD

-254 GRWGWNPVLLGLP
+254 GRWGWNPVLLGIP
-267 FPIDQNSIE
+267 TPIDEGSIE

-281 TINVATD
+281 KINDATD
-288 LVALTPILS
+288 LVALVPILS

-408 VREKPDVAHHCPI
+408 VREKPDVDHHCPI

-430 EAQNT
+430 DEQNT

-451 SAPEGATV
+451 SAPRDATV

-473 RGVYVFTATAADG
+473 PGVYVFTATAADG
-486 CSEDVTITVS
+486 CSEDVTITVG

-512 VNTGLPGDAQYEL
+512 VNTGLPEDAHYEL
-525 SSEIKDG
+525 SNEIKDG
-532 SGSLLSISDLQDA
+532 SGSLLSITDLEDA

-552 ATDETEDPFANYA
+552 ATETVPDPFANYA
-565 SYTAGLT
+565 TYKTGLT

-613 GVDLLSFFLIRLYH
+613 GVDLLDFFLIRLY
-627 NGEKVFEGVIDESDA
+627 NKGEKVFEGVIDESDA

-655 MRFSTAVPTHDDDG
+655 MRFSTSVPTHDDDG
-669 NPIRFDEMS
+669 NPIQFDEMS
-678 LWRAGVLNLDIA
+678 LWRTGVLSLDIA

-734 SGVQVAGVVD
+734 GAVEVAGVVN

-749 LDPSFDT
+749 LDTSFDT
-756 PMTIANTVGVGSGKI
+756 PMTIATTVGVGSGKI

-797 GVNVGNWLTVRTY
+797 GVKVGNWLTVRTY

-817 DEFTEWGILGVN
+817 DEFTEWGVLGVN
-829 VIGYGDK
+829 VLGYGDK

-846 YDEVRIEIASIVGA
+846 YDEVRIEIASIVEA
-860 LDIQSYYGLF
+860 LDIQSFYGLF

-898 ASVCVGDMIT
+898 TSVCVGDTIT
-908 VSGRGVSDAD
+908 VSGKGVPDAD

-928 DDDIKTDTEGYFSRT
+928 DEDIKTGADGHFLRKYR
-943 YPTKQA
+943 TKQA

-969 SVHPTV
+969 SVHPTQ

-1011 AYPMLV
+1011 AYPVLV

-1071 HWLAAPLKHMYT
+1071 YWLAAPLKHMYT

-1091 MQGTHTAAY
+1091 MQGTHTAPY

-1106 ANTPEN
+1106 GNSPEN
-1112 RFDPQVFQRIW
+1112 RFEPQVFQRLW
-1123 AASAPGRLY
+1123 AQAAPGRLM
-1132 DGAETHVA
+1132 DGSETTV
-1140 GVSEG
+1140 GVGEA

-1158 ATDGRAGAFSL
+1158 ATSGRAGAFSL
-1169 WVDNGALPAT
+1169 WVDNGSLPAT

-1201 QQLAVSNTVDRG
+1201 QLLDVSNAVDRG

-1223 EAPAE
+1223 EATAA
-1228 ANIVMDYTRTDGLE
+1228 ANVTMDYTRTDGQE
-1242 ATEHRTVYTGVMPL
+1242 VTEHRTVYTGVLPL
-1256 TLHMTAEA
+1256 TLHVTAEST
-1264 ATTDFLMGNPTMG
+1264 TTDFLVGNPTMG
-1277 HIYLAPFFEENT
+1277 RIYLAPFFEKNT
-1289 DVAAVRLLRDGETAV
+1289 DVAAVRLLRDSTTAV
-1304 TVNRDGLATDPAA
+1304 TVSRDGLATDPAA
-1317 VCVNPMEAFVVVMD
+1317 TYVNPMESFVVVLD
-1331 EAATQ
+1331 DKAPQ
-1336 ADVTLTDATLLPAA
+1336 AVVTLTDETLLPAET
-1350 SNAAPPAGTLRV
+1350 AATAAAGTLRV
-1362 VVESRGAT
+1362 SVEGRGAT

-1375 APGAAAVRTLLD
+1375 APGAGGVPTLLD

-1395 LFGLTDGTACDILP
+1395 LFGLADGTAYDILS
-1409 TADVTELGLLAT
+1409 AGDVTELGLLASE
-1421 GADTLR
+1421 ADTLR
-1427 FRFEATEGTDM
+1427 FRFEAGEGTDL
-1438 AQYRLIDRATG
+1438 AGYRLLDRATG
-1449 AVYALDDVPAL
+1449 AVYELDDVPAL
-1460 PARGVTLGRF
+1460 PAGGVTLGRF

-1527 NETDIQLRGGVQ
+1527 NETSVQLRGGVQ
-1539 VLTVMLEDGTQRTFK
+1539 VLTVTLEDGTQRTFK

>member
-1 MNIKHLFRYILPAVM
+1 MNIKHLFRYVLPAVV

-29 DGGSLTD
+29 DGGSLTA

-79 EGLDNLTD
+79 DGLNNLTD

-166 GSGVSLSLITIPG
+166 GSGVNLSLITIPG

-189 TTTEGKDFDEL
+189 TTTEGKDFDEI

-222 VGAPRETAL
+222 VGRAKETIL
-231 TRQRIAAYDPLGD
+231 TTERVAQYDPQGEA
-244 RYGAGDVELD
+244 YGPGDVRIEKSQ
-254 GRWGWNPVLLGLP
+254 GWNPVLLGLP
-267 FPIDQNSIE
+267 FSIDSESI
-276 KLVDE
+276 KALTDE
-281 TINVATD
+281 DTENT
-288 LVALTPILS
+288 VALVPILA

-302 GVKISLKHKDDNEE
+302 GVKLTLGHTNGDNEE
-316 VFPAGTEIG
+316 VFDAGTEIG
-325 FVYNMGNVLA
+325 FAYNFGNVLG

-347 DRDDNEVQRTTLSAS
+347 DADGDEVQRSTLSAE
-362 AVGLTVAGGGNG
+362 AVGLGVGEGGEG
-374 VASTTSGVAFSRAE
+374 VASITSSVPFSAAE

-401 IGVDHVF
+401 IGIHYGF
-408 VREKPDVAHHCPI
+408 VREKPDVDHHCPI

-430 EAQNT
+430 DEQNT

-473 RGVYVFTATAADG
+473 PGVYVFTATAADG
-486 CSEDVTITVS
+486 CSEDVVINVG

-512 VNTGLPGDAQYEL
+512 VNGNGLASGTYEL
-525 SSEIKDG
+525 SEDIFEG
-532 SGSLLSISDLQDA
+532 SGSLLSMRDIEGKDNIL
-545 ENVLDGV
+545 NNNY
-552 ATDETEDPFANYA
+552 EDYCEYKA
-565 SYTAGLT
+565 SLSL
-572 VAGNL
+572 AGNL

-606 EYTTEGL
+606 EFSSTGL
-613 GVDLLSFFLIRLYH
+613 NLSALNYFLIRLYRG
-627 NGEKVFEGVIDESDA
+627 GEQVYEHVIDESNTV
-642 ISVGLGNSNSVQK
+642 SVGLAGSERVQK
-655 MRFSTAVPTHDDDG
+655 VRFSIEVPTEIDG
-669 NPIRFDEMS
+669 QPVQFDEMA
-678 LWRAGVLNLDIA
+678 LWQAGVLNLTLS
-690 NMKIYYPFIEKESDK
+690 NTKIYYPFIEREADH

-722 QSTLNGDATQVA
+722 GSTINGNATQVA
-734 SGVQVAGVVD
+734 AGVQVAGVVN
-744 NLSYL
+744 NLGSL
-749 LDPSFDT
+749 VDASFDT
-756 PMTIANTVGVGSGKI
+756 PLAIANTVGVGSGKV

-786 GIVVDNKTYVA
+786 GIVVDNKTYLA
-797 GVNVGNWLTVRTY
+797 GVDVGGWLTVRTY
-810 YRGQPTG
+810 YRGNPTG
-817 DEFTEWGILGVN
+817 DKFTDWSVLGVN
-829 VIGYGDK
+829 AIGYGDK
-836 NYLIMQPKKR
+836 SYLVMQPKYR
-846 YDEVRIEIASIVGA
+846 YDEVRIEIAAVAGV
-860 LDIQSYYGLF
+860 LDVQNFYGLF

-889 FQSISELDV
+889 SETISDLDV
-898 ASVCVGDMIT
+898 ASVCVGDVIT
-908 VSGRGVSDAD
+908 VSGKGVSGAD
-918 YTISMPEQGV
+918 YTISMPEQDV
-928 DDDIKTDTEGYFSRT
+928 EEHIKTETDGTFSRT

-949 GRFTMMFYDG
+949 GRFTMMFYNG
-959 SGNMVTSSSY
+959 SGEVISSTTY
-969 SVHPTV
+969 TVHPTV

-1001 TDVIIPSDAA
+1001 TDVIIPSDAT
-1011 AYPMLV
+1011 AYPVLV

-1071 HWLAAPLKHMYT
+1071 YWLAAPLKHMYT

-1091 MQGTHTAAY
+1091 MQGTHTAPY

-1106 ANTPEN
+1106 ETAPEN

-1123 AASAPGRLY
+1123 ATAAPGRLY
-1132 DGAETHVA
+1132 DGAETTVA

-1158 ATDGRAGAFSL
+1158 AAEDRAGAFSL
-1169 WVDNGALPAT
+1169 WVDNGSLPAT
-1179 QGFRFRFPKTHTT
+1179 QGFRFRFPKTHTA

-1201 QQLAVSNTVDRG
+1201 QQLAVINTLTRG
-1213 EAGEIYRFGY
+1213 EGDEIYRFGY
-1223 EAPAE
+1223 EATAD
-1228 ANIVMDYTRTDGLE
+1228 ANLMMDYTRTDGKNT
-1242 ATEHRTVYTGVMPL
+1242 TEHRTVYTGVLPL
-1256 TLHMTAEA
+1256 TLHVKAES
-1264 ATTDFLMGNPTMG
+1264 ATTDFLVGNPTMG
-1277 HIYLAPFFEENT
+1277 RIYLAPFFEENV
-1289 DVAAVRLLRDGETAV
+1289 DVAAVRLLRDGSTAV
-1304 TVNRDGLATDPAA
+1304 TVSRDGLATDPAA
-1317 VCVNPMEAFVVVMD
+1317 TYVNPMESFVVVLDAGGM
-1331 EAATQ
+1331 Q
-1336 ADVTLTDATLLPAA
+1336 ADVTLTDETLLPAET
-1350 SNAAPPAGTLRV
+1350 AATTTAGTLRV
-1362 VVESRGAT
+1362 SVEGRGAT

-1375 APGAAAVRTLLD
+1375 APGAGGVPTLLD

-1395 LFGLTDGTACDILP
+1395 LFGLADGTAYDILS
-1409 TADVTELGLLAT
+1409 AGDVTELGLLASE
-1421 GADTLR
+1421 ADTLR
-1427 FRFEATEGTDM
+1427 FRFEAGEGTDL
-1438 AQYRLIDRATG
+1438 AGYRLLDRATG
-1449 AVYALDDVPAL
+1449 AVYELDDVPAL
-1460 PARGVTLGRF
+1460 PAGGVTLGRF

-1519 ARREGIGA
+1519 TRRTGITA
-1527 NETDIQLRGGVQ
+1527 NETSVQLRGGVQ
-1539 VLTVMLEDGTQRTFK
+1539 VLTVTLQDGTQRTFK

>member
-1 MNIKHLFRYILPAVM
+1 MNIKHLFRYVLPAVV
-16 LLACTA
+16 LLAC
-22 APARAQD
+22 PAVPAQAQD
-29 DGGSLTD
+29 EGGSVTD

-79 EGLDNLTD
+79 DGLNNLTD

-108 FISVRDVEHVYKGGT
+108 FISVRDVEHVYKGRT

-189 TTTEGKDFDEL
+189 TTTKDFDEI

-231 TRQRIAAYDPLGD
+231 TRQRIADYDPIGD
-244 RYGAGDVELD
+244 RYGAGDVVLE
-254 GRWGWNPVLLGLP
+254 GRWGWNPVLLGIP
-267 FPIDQNSIE
+267 IPIDEGSIE

-281 TINVATD
+281 KINDATD
-288 LVALTPILS
+288 LVALVPILS

-302 GVKISLKHKDDNEE
+302 GVKIALKHKDDNDNEE

-408 VREKPDVAHHCPI
+408 VREKPDVDHHCPI

-430 EAQNT
+430 DEQNT

-451 SAPEGATV
+451 SAPSDATV
-459 QVTPGGYVTNLNEV
+459 QVTPGGYVTNLNHV
-473 RGVYVFTATAADG
+473 RGAYVFTATAADG
-486 CSEDVTITVS
+486 CSEDVTITVD

-512 VNTGLPGDAQYEL
+512 VNGNGLASGTYEL
-525 SSEIKDG
+525 SEDIFEG
-532 SGSLLSISDLQDA
+532 SGSLLSMRDIEGKDNIL
-545 ENVLDGV
+545 NNNY
-552 ATDETEDPFANYA
+552 EDYCEYKA
-565 SYTAGLT
+565 SLSL
-572 VAGNL
+572 AGNL

-606 EYTTEGL
+606 EFSSTGL
-613 GVDLLSFFLIRLYH
+613 NLSALNYFLIRLYRG
-627 NGEKVFEGVIDESDA
+627 GEQVYEHVIDESNTV
-642 ISVGLGNSNSVQK
+642 SVGLAGSERVQK
-655 MRFSTAVPTHDDDG
+655 VRFSIEVPTEIDG
-669 NPIRFDEMS
+669 QPVQFDEMA
-678 LWRAGVLNLDIA
+678 LWQAGVLNLTLS
-690 NMKIYYPFIEKESDK
+690 NTKIYYPFIEREADH

-722 QSTLNGDATQVA
+722 GSTINGNATQVA
-734 SGVQVAGVVD
+734 AGVQVAGVVN
-744 NLSYL
+744 NLGSL
-749 LDPSFDT
+749 VDASFDT
-756 PMTIANTVGVGSGKI
+756 PLAIANTVGVGSGKV

-786 GIVVDNKTYVA
+786 GIVVDNKTYLA
-797 GVNVGNWLTVRTY
+797 GVDVGGWLTVRTY
-810 YRGQPTG
+810 YRGNPTG
-817 DEFTEWGILGVN
+817 DEFTDWSVLGVN
-829 VIGYGDK
+829 AIGYGDK
-836 NYLIMQPKKR
+836 SYLVMQPKYR
-846 YDEVRIEIASIVGA
+846 YDEVRIEIAAVAGV
-860 LDIQSYYGLF
+860 LDVQNFYGLF

-889 FQSISELDV
+889 SETISDLDV
-898 ASVCVGDMIT
+898 ASVCVGDVIT
-908 VSGRGVSDAD
+908 VSGKGVSEAD
-918 YTISMPEQGV
+918 YTISMPEQEV
-928 DDDIKTDTEGYFSRT
+928 EDHIKTDRQGFFSRNYT
-943 YPTKQA
+943 TKQA
-949 GRFTMMFYDG
+949 GRFTMMFYNG
-959 SGNMVTSSSY
+959 SGEVISSTTY
-969 SVHPTV
+969 TVHPTV

-987 NEWNNWTD
+987 NEWSNWTD

-1001 TDVIIPSDAA
+1001 TDVVIPSDAA
-1011 AYPMLV
+1011 AYPVLA
-1017 PPTATDGEGTLLP
+1017 PETDGSGEAQALP
-1030 QEADLYGCRDIHFEP
+1030 ADRYGCRDIHFEP

-1050 APQRLNYRRAWVEA
+1050 GVTRLNYRRAWVEA

-1071 HWLAAPLKHMYT
+1071 YWLAAPLKHMYT

-1091 MQGTHTAAY
+1091 MQGTHTADY

-1106 ANTPEN
+1106 ENAPEN

-1132 DGAETHVA
+1132 NGDKTTVA

-1158 ATDGRAGAFSL
+1158 AAEDRAGAFSL
-1169 WVDNGALPAT
+1169 WVDNGSLPAT
-1179 QGFRFRFPKTHTT
+1179 QGFRFRFPKTHTAYT
-1192 YSYYSDYDG
+1192 YYSDYDG
-1201 QQLAVSNTVDRG
+1201 QQLGVSDEVGRG

-1223 EAPAE
+1223 EAANE
-1228 ANIVMDYTRTDGLE
+1228 ANVTMDYTRTDGKE
-1242 ATEHRTVYTGVMPL
+1242 VTEHRTVYTGVLPL
-1256 TLHMTAEA
+1256 TLHVTAES
-1264 ATTDFLMGNPTMG
+1264 ATTDFLVGNPTMG
-1277 HIYLAPFFEENT
+1277 RIYLAPFFEENT
-1289 DVAAVRLLRDGETAV
+1289 DVAAVRLLRDGTTAV
-1304 TVNRDGLATDPAA
+1304 TVSRDGLATDPAA
-1317 VCVNPMEAFVVVMD
+1317 TYVNPMESFVVVLDAEDM
-1331 EAATQ
+1331 Q
-1336 ADVTLTDATLLPAA
+1336 AVVTLTDETLLPAET
-1350 SNAAPPAGTLRV
+1350 AATAAAGTLRV
-1362 VVESRGAT
+1362 SVEGRGAT

-1375 APGAAAVRTLLD
+1375 APGAGGVPTLLD

-1395 LFGLTDGTACDILP
+1395 LFGLADGTAYDILS
-1409 TADVTELGLLAT
+1409 AGDVTELGLLASE
-1421 GADTLR
+1421 ADTLR
-1427 FRFEATEGTDM
+1427 FRFEAGEGTDL
-1438 AQYRLIDRATG
+1438 AGYRLLDRATG
-1449 AVYALDDVPAL
+1449 AVYELDDVPAL
-1460 PARGVTLGRF
+1460 PAGGVTLGRF

-1519 ARREGIGA
+1519 ARRTGIGA

-1539 VLTVMLEDGTQRTFK
+1539 VLTVTLQDGTQRTFK

>member
-1 MNIKHLFRYILPAVM
+1 MNIKHLFRYVLPAVM
-16 LLACTA
+16 LLAC
-22 APARAQD
+22 PAVPAQAQD
-29 DGGSLTD
+29 EGGSVTD

-79 EGLDNLTD
+79 DGLDNLTD

-135 GLLSLDVIKALRI
+135 GLLSLDVIKALQI
-148 FTYLDGKKQEEL
+148 YTYLDGKKQEEL

-189 TTTEGKDFDEL
+189 NTSKDFDEI

-231 TRQRIAAYDPLGD
+231 TRDRIEDYDPVGD
-244 RYGAGDVELD
+244 QYGAGDVELE
-254 GRWGWNPVLLGLP
+254 GRWGWNPVLLGIP
-267 FPIDQNSIE
+267 FPIDEGSIE

-281 TINVATD
+281 KINDATD
-288 LVALTPILS
+288 LVALVPILS

-302 GVKISLKHKDDNEE
+302 GVKIALKHKDDNEE

-335 LDVGSWIDIVLF
+335 LDVSSWIDIVLF

-408 VREKPDVAHHCPI
+408 VREKPDVDHHCPI

-430 EAQNT
+430 DEQNT

-446 TWSLK
+446 TWTIE
-451 SAPEGATV
+451 SAPEGAEV
-459 QVTPGGYVTNLNEV
+459 QVTPGGYVTHLNS
-473 RGVYVFTATAADG
+473 RPGRYDFRATAADG
-486 CSEDVTITVS
+486 CYEIVS
-496 DELGTEAGA
+496 IVVGDELGSEAGA

-512 VNTGLPGDAQYEL
+512 VNGNGLASGTYEL
-525 SSEIKDG
+525 SEDIFEG
-532 SGSLLSISDLQDA
+532 SGSLLSMRDIEGKDNIL
-545 ENVLDGV
+545 NNNY
-552 ATDETEDPFANYA
+552 EDYCEYKA
-565 SYTAGLT
+565 SLSL
-572 VAGNL
+572 AGNL

-606 EYTTEGL
+606 EFSSTGL
-613 GVDLLSFFLIRLYH
+613 NLSALNYFLIRLYRG
-627 NGEKVFEGVIDESDA
+627 GEQVYEHVIDESNTV
-642 ISVGLGNSNSVQK
+642 SVGLAGSERVQK
-655 MRFSTAVPTHDDDG
+655 VRFSIEVPTEIDG
-669 NPIRFDEMS
+669 QPVQFDEMA
-678 LWRAGVLNLDIA
+678 LWQAGVLNLTLS
-690 NMKIYYPFIEKESDK
+690 NTKIYYPFIEREADH

-722 QSTLNGDATQVA
+722 GSTINGNATQVA
-734 SGVQVAGVVD
+734 AGVQVAGVVN
-744 NLSYL
+744 NLGSL
-749 LDPSFDT
+749 VDASFDT
-756 PMTIANTVGVGSGKI
+756 PLAIANTVGVGSGKV

-786 GIVVDNKTYVA
+786 GIVVDNKTYLA
-797 GVNVGNWLTVRTY
+797 GVDVGGWLTVRTY
-810 YRGQPTG
+810 YRGNPTG
-817 DEFTEWGILGVN
+817 DEFTDWSVLGVN
-829 VIGYGDK
+829 AIGYGDK
-836 NYLIMQPKKR
+836 SYLVMQPKYR
-846 YDEVRIEIASIVGA
+846 YDEVRIEIAAVAGV
-860 LDIQSYYGLF
+860 LDVQNFYGLF

-889 FQSISELDV
+889 SETISDLDV
-898 ASVCVGDMIT
+898 ASVCVGDVIT
-908 VSGRGVSDAD
+908 VSGKGVSEAD
-918 YTISMPEQGV
+918 YTISMPEQDV
-928 DDDIKTDTEGYFSRT
+928 EEHIKAETDGTFSRT

-949 GRFTMMFYDG
+949 GRFTMMFYNG
-959 SGNMVTSSSY
+959 SGEVISSTTY
-969 SVHPTV
+969 TVHPTV

-987 NEWNNWTD
+987 NEWSNWTD

-1001 TDVIIPSDAA
+1001 TDVIIPSDAT
-1011 AYPMLV
+1011 AYPVLV

-1071 HWLAAPLKHMYT
+1071 YWLAAPLKHMYT

-1091 MQGTHTAAY
+1091 MQGTHTAPY

-1106 ANTPEN
+1106 ANAPEN

-1132 DGAETHVA
+1132 NGDKTTVA

-1158 ATDGRAGAFSL
+1158 AAEGRAGAFSL
-1169 WVDNGALPAT
+1169 WVDNGSLPAT

-1192 YSYYSDYDG
+1192 YTYYSDYDG
-1201 QQLAVSNTVDRG
+1201 QQLGVSDEVDRG

-1223 EAPAE
+1223 EAANE
-1228 ANIVMDYTRTDGLE
+1228 ANVTMDYTRTDGQE
-1242 ATEHRTVYTGVMPL
+1242 VTEHRTVYTGVLPL
-1256 TLHMTAEA
+1256 TLHVKAESP
-1264 ATTDFLMGNPTMG
+1264 TTDFLVGNPTMG
-1277 HIYLAPFFEENT
+1277 RIYLAPFFEENA
-1289 DVAAVRLLRDGETAV
+1289 DVAAVRLLRDGSTAV
-1304 TVNRDGLATDPAA
+1304 TVSRDGLATDPAA
-1317 VCVNPMEAFVVVMD
+1317 TYVNPMESFVVVLHD
-1331 EAATQ
+1331 EGTQ
-1336 ADVTLTDATLLPAA
+1336 ADVTLTDETLLPAET
-1350 SNAAPPAGTLRV
+1350 AATATAGTLRV
-1362 VVESRGAT
+1362 SVEGRGAT

-1375 APGAAAVRTLLD
+1375 APGAGGVPTLLD

-1395 LFGLTDGTACDILP
+1395 LFGLADGTAYDILS
-1409 TADVTELGLLAT
+1409 AGDVTELGLLASE
-1421 GADTLR
+1421 ADTLR
-1427 FRFEATEGTDM
+1427 FRFEAGEGTDL
-1438 AQYRLIDRATG
+1438 AGYRLLDRATG
-1449 AVYALDDVPAL
+1449 AVYELDDVPAL
-1460 PARGVTLGRF
+1460 PAGGVTLGRF

-1527 NETDIQLRGGVQ
+1527 NETSVQLRGGVQ
-1539 VLTVMLEDGTQRTFK
+1539 VLTVTLQDGTQRTFK

>member
-16 LLACTA
+16 LLAC
-22 APARAQD
+22 PAVPAQAQD
-29 DGGSLTD
+29 EGGSVTD

-79 EGLDNLTD
+79 DGLNNLTD

-135 GLLSLDVIKALRI
+135 GLLSLDVIKALQI
-148 FTYLDGKKQEEL
+148 YTYLDGVKQEGL

-189 TTTEGKDFDEL
+189 TTSEGKDFDEI

-267 FPIDQNSIE
+267 FSIDEGSIE

-281 TINVATD
+281 KINDATD

-302 GVKISLKHKDDNEE
+302 GVKISLKHRDDNEE
-316 VFPAGTEIG
+316 VFPAGTEVG

-335 LDVGSWIDIVLF
+335 VDVGSWIDIVLF

-408 VREKPDVAHHCPI
+408 VREKPDVDHHCPI

-430 EAQNT
+430 EEQNT

-446 TWSLK
+446 TWTIE
-451 SAPEGATV
+451 SAPEGAEV
-459 QVTPGGYVTNLNEV
+459 QVTPGGYVTHLNS
-473 RGVYVFTATAADG
+473 RPGRYDFRATAADG
-486 CSEDVTITVS
+486 CYEIVS
-496 DELGTEAGA
+496 IVVGDELGSEAGA

-512 VNTGLPGDAQYEL
+512 VNGNGLASGTYEL
-525 SSEIKDG
+525 SEDIFEG
-532 SGSLLSISDLQDA
+532 SGSLLSMRDIEGKDNIL
-545 ENVLDGV
+545 NNNY
-552 ATDETEDPFANYA
+552 EDYCEYKA
-565 SYTAGLT
+565 SLSL
-572 VAGNL
+572 AGNL

-606 EYTTEGL
+606 EFSSTGL
-613 GVDLLSFFLIRLYH
+613 NLSALNYFLIRLYRG
-627 NGEKVFEGVIDESDA
+627 GEQVYEHVIDESNTV
-642 ISVGLGNSNSVQK
+642 SVGLAGSERVQK
-655 MRFSTAVPTHDDDG
+655 VRFSIEVPTEIDG
-669 NPIRFDEMS
+669 QPVQFDEMA
-678 LWRAGVLNLDIA
+678 LWQAGVLNLTLS
-690 NMKIYYPFIEKESDK
+690 NTKIYYPFIEREADH

-722 QSTLNGDATQVA
+722 GSTINGNATQVA
-734 SGVQVAGVVD
+734 AGVQVAGVVN
-744 NLSYL
+744 NLGSL
-749 LDPSFDT
+749 VDASFDT
-756 PMTIANTVGVGSGKI
+756 PLAIANTVGVGSGKV

-786 GIVVDNKTYVA
+786 GIVVDNKTYLA
-797 GVNVGNWLTVRTY
+797 GVDVGGWLTVRTY
-810 YRGQPTG
+810 YRGNPTG
-817 DEFTEWGILGVN
+817 DEFTDWSVLGVN
-829 VIGYGDK
+829 AIGYGDK
-836 NYLIMQPKKR
+836 SYLVMQPKYR
-846 YDEVRIEIASIVGA
+846 YDEVRIEIAAVAGV
-860 LDIQSYYGLF
+860 LDVQNFYGLF

-889 FQSISELDV
+889 SETISDLDV
-898 ASVCVGDMIT
+898 ASVCVGDVIT
-908 VSGRGVSDAD
+908 VSGKGVSEAD

-928 DDDIKTDTEGYFSRT
+928 EEHIKTETDGTFSRT

-949 GRFTMMFYDG
+949 GRFTMMFYNG
-959 SGNMVTSSSY
+959 SGEVISSTTY
-969 SVHPTV
+969 TVHPTV

-987 NEWNNWTD
+987 NEWSNWTD

-1001 TDVIIPSDAA
+1001 TDVIIPSDAT
-1011 AYPMLV
+1011 AYPVLV

-1071 HWLAAPLKHMYT
+1071 YWLAAPLKHMYT

-1091 MQGTHTAAY
+1091 MQGTHTAPY

-1106 ANTPEN
+1106 ANAPEN

-1132 DGAETHVA
+1132 DGAETTVA

-1151 NHVAYDY
+1151 NHVAHDY
-1158 ATDGRAGAFSL
+1158 AAEDRAGAFSL
-1169 WVDNGALPAT
+1169 WVDNGSLPAT
-1179 QGFRFRFPKTHTT
+1179 QGFRFRFPKTHTAYT
-1192 YSYYSDYDG
+1192 YYSDYDG
-1201 QQLAVSNTVDRG
+1201 QQLVVSDAVNRG

-1223 EAPAE
+1223 EAADE
-1228 ANIVMDYTRTDGLE
+1228 ANVTMDYTRTDGQE
-1242 ATEHRTVYTGVMPL
+1242 VTEHRTVYTGVLPL
-1256 TLHMTAEA
+1256 TLHVKAESP
-1264 ATTDFLMGNPTMG
+1264 TTDFLVGNPTMG
-1277 HIYLAPFFEENT
+1277 RIYLAPFFEEND
-1289 DVAAVRLLRDGETAV
+1289 DVTAVRLLRDGTTAV
-1304 TVNRDGLATDPAA
+1304 TVSRDGLATDPAA
-1317 VCVNPMEAFVVVMD
+1317 TYVNPMESFVVVLHD
-1331 EAATQ
+1331 EDTQ
-1336 ADVTLTDATLLPAA
+1336 AVVTLTDETLLPAET
-1350 SNAAPPAGTLRV
+1350 AATAAAGTLRV
-1362 VVESRGAT
+1362 SVEGRGAT

-1375 APGAAAVRTLLD
+1375 APGAGGVPTLLD

-1395 LFGLTDGTACDILP
+1395 LFGLADGTAYDILS
-1409 TADVTELGLLAT
+1409 AGDVTELGLLASE
-1421 GADTLR
+1421 ADTLR
-1427 FRFEATEGTDM
+1427 FHFEAGEGTDL
-1438 AQYRLIDRATG
+1438 AGYRLLDRATG
-1449 AVYALDDVPAL
+1449 AVYELDDVPAL
-1460 PARGVTLGRF
+1460 PAGGVTLGRF

-1491 LTGRTATVCST
+1491 LTGRTATVHS
-1502 AEPIGA
+1502 AAQPIA
-1508 LMLTAADGRTL
+1508 TFVLTAADGRTL
-1519 ARREGIGA
+1519 TRRTGITA
-1527 NETDIQLRGGVQ
+1527 NETSVQLRGGVQ
-1539 VLTVMLEDGTQRTFK
+1539 VLTVTLQDGTQRTFK

>member
-16 LLACTA
+16 LLAC
-22 APARAQD
+22 PAVPAQAQD
-29 DGGSLTD
+29 EGGSVTD

-79 EGLDNLTD
+79 DGLNNLTD

-189 TTTEGKDFDEL
+189 NTSEGKDFDEI
-200 GLVVGGGV
+200 GLVVGGV

-231 TRQRIAAYDPLGD
+231 TRKRIAAYDPIGD
-244 RYGAGDVELD
+244 QYGAGDVELE
-254 GRWGWNPVLLGLP
+254 GRWGWNPVLLGIP
-267 FPIDQNSIE
+267 FPIDEGSIE

-281 TINVATD
+281 KINDATD
-288 LVALTPILS
+288 LVALVPILS

-302 GVKISLKHKDDNEE
+302 GVKIALKHKDDNEE

-335 LDVGSWIDIVLF
+335 LDVSSWIDIVLF

-408 VREKPDVAHHCPI
+408 VREKPDVDHHCPI

-430 EAQNT
+430 DEQNT

-451 SAPEGATV
+451 SKPEGATV

-473 RGVYVFTATAADG
+473 PGVYVFTATAADG
-486 CSEDVTITVS
+486 CSEDVVINVG
-496 DELGTEAGA
+496 DELGSEAGA

-512 VNTGLPGDAQYEL
+512 VNGNGLASGTYEL
-525 SSEIKDG
+525 SEDIFEG
-532 SGSLLSISDLQDA
+532 SGSLLSMRDIEGKDNIL
-545 ENVLDGV
+545 NNNY
-552 ATDETEDPFANYA
+552 EDYCEYKA
-565 SYTAGLT
+565 SLSL
-572 VAGNL
+572 AGNL

-606 EYTTEGL
+606 EFSSTGL
-613 GVDLLSFFLIRLYH
+613 NLSALNYFLIRLYRG
-627 NGEKVFEGVIDESDA
+627 GEQVYEHVIDESNTV
-642 ISVGLGNSNSVQK
+642 SVGLAGSERVQK
-655 MRFSTAVPTHDDDG
+655 VRFSIEVPTEIDG
-669 NPIRFDEMS
+669 QPVQFDEMA
-678 LWRAGVLNLDIA
+678 LWQAGVLNLTLS
-690 NMKIYYPFIEKESDK
+690 NTKIYYPFIEREADH

-722 QSTLNGDATQVA
+722 GSTINGNATQVA
-734 SGVQVAGVVD
+734 AGVQVAGVVN
-744 NLSYL
+744 NLGSL
-749 LDPSFDT
+749 VDASFDT
-756 PMTIANTVGVGSGKI
+756 PLTIANTVGVGSGKI

-817 DEFTEWGILGVN
+817 DEFTEWGVLGVN
-829 VIGYGDK
+829 VLGYGDK
-836 NYLIMQPKKR
+836 NYLIMHPKKR

-860 LDIQSYYGLF
+860 LDIQSFYGLF

-898 ASVCVGDMIT
+898 TSVCVGDTIT

-928 DDDIKTDTEGYFSRT
+928 DDDIKTDADGHFLRKYR
-943 YPTKQA
+943 TKQA

-969 SVHPTV
+969 TVHPTQ

-1011 AYPMLV
+1011 AYPVLV

-1071 HWLAAPLKHMYT
+1071 YWLAAPLKHMYT

-1091 MQGTHTAAY
+1091 MQGTHTAPY

-1106 ANTPEN
+1106 ANAPEN

-1132 DGAETHVA
+1132 DGAETTVA

-1151 NHVAYDY
+1151 NHVAHDY
-1158 ATDGRAGAFSL
+1158 AAEGRAGAFSL
-1169 WVDNGALPAT
+1169 WVDNGSLPAT
-1179 QGFRFRFPKTHTT
+1179 QGFRFRFPKTHTAYT
-1192 YSYYSDYDG
+1192 YYSDYDG
-1201 QQLAVSNTVDRG
+1201 QQLAVSNTLTRG
-1213 EAGEIYRFGY
+1213 EGDEIYRFGY
-1223 EAPAE
+1223 EATAD
-1228 ANIVMDYTRTDGLE
+1228 ANLMMDYTRTDGKN
-1242 ATEHRTVYTGVMPL
+1242 ATEHRTVYTGVLPL
-1256 TLHMTAEA
+1256 TLHVTAES
-1264 ATTDFLMGNPTMG
+1264 ATTDFLVGNPTMG
-1277 HIYLAPFFEENT
+1277 RIYLAPFFEENT
-1289 DVAAVRLLRDGETAV
+1289 NVAAVRLLRDGTTAV
-1304 TVNRDGLATDPAA
+1304 TVSRDGLATDPAA
-1317 VCVNPMEAFVVVMD
+1317 TYVNPMESFVVVLD
-1331 EAATQ
+1331 ADAEGTQ
-1336 ADVTLTDATLLPAA
+1336 ADVTLTDETLLPAET
-1350 SNAAPPAGTLRV
+1350 AATAAAGTLRV
-1362 VVESRGAT
+1362 SVEGRGAT

-1375 APGAAAVRTLLD
+1375 APGAGGVPTLLD

-1395 LFGLTDGTACDILP
+1395 LFGLADGTAYDILS
-1409 TADVTELGLLAT
+1409 AGDVTELGLLASE
-1421 GADTLR
+1421 ADTLR
-1427 FRFEATEGTDM
+1427 FRFEAGEGTDL
-1438 AQYRLIDRATG
+1438 AGYRLLDRATG
-1449 AVYALDDVPAL
+1449 AVYELDDVPAL
-1460 PARGVTLGRF
+1460 PAGGVTLGRF

-1502 AEPIGA
+1502 AEPIVA

-1539 VLTVMLEDGTQRTFK
+1539 VLTVTLQDGTQRTFK

>member
-1 MNIKHLFRYILPAVM
+1 MKIKHLFRYVLPAVV

-29 DGGSLTD
+29 DGGSLTA
-36 DRRPIYQQTDPDA
+36 DRRPIYQQTDPEA

-79 EGLDNLTD
+79 DGLNNLTD

-135 GLLSLDVIKALRI
+135 GLLSLDVIKALQI
-148 FTYLDGKKQEEL
+148 YTYLDGTKQEAL

-189 TTTEGKDFDEL
+189 NTSEGKDFDEI

-231 TRQRIAAYDPLGD
+231 TRQRIAAYDPIGD
-244 RYGAGDVELD
+244 RYGAGDVKLD
-254 GRWGWNPVLLGLP
+254 GRWGWNPVLLGIP
-267 FPIDQNSIE
+267 FPIDEGSIE

-281 TINVATD
+281 KINDATD
-288 LVALTPILS
+288 LVALVPILS

-302 GVKISLKHKDDNEE
+302 GVKISLKHRADDEE

-408 VREKPDVAHHCPI
+408 VREKPDVDHHCPI

-430 EAQNT
+430 DEQNT
-435 FQLEANPELSV
+435 FQLEANPDLSV

-459 QVTPGGYVTNLNEV
+459 QVTAGGYVTNLNHV
-473 RGVYVFTATAADG
+473 RGAYVFTATAADG
-486 CSEDVTITVS
+486 CSEDVVINVG

-552 ATDETEDPFANYA
+552 ATDETKDPFANYA

-749 LDPSFDT
+749 LDTSFDT

-817 DEFTEWGILGVN
+817 DEFTEWGVLGVN
-829 VIGYGDK
+829 VLGYGDK

-860 LDIQSYYGLF
+860 LDIQSFYGLF

-889 FQSISELDV
+889 HQSISELDV
-898 ASVCVGDMIT
+898 TSVCVGDMIT
-908 VSGRGVSDAD
+908 VSGQGVNDAD

-928 DDDIKTDTEGYFSRT
+928 DEDIKTDTYGHFSRT
-943 YPTKQA
+943 YQTKQA

-969 SVHPTV
+969 SVHPTQ

-1001 TDVIIPSDAA
+1001 TDVIIPSDAT
-1011 AYPMLV
+1011 AYPVLV

-1030 QEADLYGCRDIHFEP
+1030 QEGDLYGCRDIHFEP

-1071 HWLAAPLKHMYT
+1071 YWLAAPLKHMYT

-1091 MQGTHTAAY
+1091 MQGTHTAPY

-1106 ANTPEN
+1106 ANAPEN

-1132 DGAETHVA
+1132 DGDETTVA

-1151 NHVAYDY
+1151 NHVAHDY
-1158 ATDGRAGAFSL
+1158 AAEGRAGAFSL
-1169 WVDNGALPAT
+1169 WVDNGSLPAT
-1179 QGFRFRFPKTHTT
+1179 QGFRFRFPKTHTAYT
-1192 YSYYSDYDG
+1192 YYSDYDG
-1201 QQLAVSNTVDRG
+1201 QQLGVSNAVDRG

-1223 EAPAE
+1223 EAADE
-1228 ANIVMDYTRTDGLE
+1228 ANVTMDYTRTDGQE
-1242 ATEHRTVYTGVMPL
+1242 VTEHRTVYTGVLPL
-1256 TLHMTAEA
+1256 TLHVTAES
-1264 ATTDFLMGNPTMG
+1264 ATTDFLVGNPTMG
-1277 HIYLAPFFEENT
+1277 RIYLAPFFEENA
-1289 DVAAVRLLRDGETAV
+1289 DVAAVRLLRDGSTAV
-1304 TVNRDGLATDPAA
+1304 TVSRDGLATDPAA
-1317 VCVNPMEAFVVVMD
+1317 TYVNPMESFVVVLD
-1331 EAATQ
+1331 AGGTQ
-1336 ADVTLTDATLLPAA
+1336 ADVTLTDETLLPAET
-1350 SNAAPPAGTLRV
+1350 AATATAGTLRV
-1362 VVESRGAT
+1362 SVEGRGAT

-1375 APGAAAVRTLLD
+1375 APGAGGVPTLLD

-1395 LFGLTDGTACDILP
+1395 LFGLAGGTAYDILS
-1409 TADVTELGLLAT
+1409 AGDVTELGLLASE
-1421 GADTLR
+1421 ADTLR
-1427 FRFEATEGTDM
+1427 FRFEAGEGTDL
-1438 AQYRLIDRATG
+1438 AGYRLLDRATG
-1449 AVYALDDVPAL
+1449 AVYELDDVPAL
-1460 PARGVTLGRF
+1460 PAGGVTLGRF

-1539 VLTVMLEDGTQRTFK
+1539 VLTVTLEDGTQRTFK

>member
-1 MNIKHLFRYILPAVM
+1 MNIKHLFRYVLPAVM
-16 LLACTA
+16 LLAC
-22 APARAQD
+22 PAVPAQAQD
-29 DGGSLTD
+29 EGGSVTD

-79 EGLDNLTD
+79 DGLDNLTD

-135 GLLSLDVIKALRI
+135 GLLSLDVIKALQI
-148 FTYLDGKKQEEL
+148 YTYLDGKKQEEL

-189 TTTEGKDFDEL
+189 NTSKDFDEI

-231 TRQRIAAYDPLGD
+231 TRDRIEDYDPVGD
-244 RYGAGDVELD
+244 RYGAGDVELE
-254 GRWGWNPVLLGLP
+254 GRWGWNPVLLGIP
-267 FPIDQNSIE
+267 IPIDEGSIE

-281 TINVATD
+281 KINDATD
-288 LVALTPILS
+288 LVALVPILS

-302 GVKISLKHKDDNEE
+302 GVKIALKHKDDHEE

-408 VREKPDVAHHCPI
+408 VREKPDVDHHCPI

-430 EAQNT
+430 DEQNT

-446 TWSLK
+446 TWTIE
-451 SAPEGATV
+451 SAPEGAEV
-459 QVTPGGYVTNLNEV
+459 QVTPGGYVTHLNS
-473 RGVYVFTATAADG
+473 RPGRYDFRATAADG
-486 CSEDVTITVS
+486 CYEIVS
-496 DELGTEAGA
+496 IVVGDELGSEAGA

-512 VNTGLPGDAQYEL
+512 VNGNGLASGTYEL
-525 SSEIKDG
+525 SEDIFEG
-532 SGSLLSISDLQDA
+532 SGSLLSMRDIEGKDNIL
-545 ENVLDGV
+545 NNNY
-552 ATDETEDPFANYA
+552 EDYCEYKA
-565 SYTAGLT
+565 SLSL
-572 VAGNL
+572 AGNL

-606 EYTTEGL
+606 EFSSTGL
-613 GVDLLSFFLIRLYH
+613 NLSALNYFLIRLYRG
-627 NGEKVFEGVIDESDA
+627 GEQVYEHVIDESNTV
-642 ISVGLGNSNSVQK
+642 SVGLAGSERVQK
-655 MRFSTAVPTHDDDG
+655 VRFSIEVPTEIDG
-669 NPIRFDEMS
+669 QPVQFDEMA
-678 LWRAGVLNLDIA
+678 LWQAGVLNLTLS
-690 NMKIYYPFIEKESDK
+690 NTKIYYPFIEREADH

-722 QSTLNGDATQVA
+722 GSTINGNATQVA
-734 SGVQVAGVVD
+734 AGVQVAGVVN
-744 NLSYL
+744 NLGSL
-749 LDPSFDT
+749 VDASFDT
-756 PMTIANTVGVGSGKI
+756 PLAIANTVGVGSGKV

-786 GIVVDNKTYVA
+786 GIVVDNKTYLA
-797 GVNVGNWLTVRTY
+797 GVDVGGWLTVRTY
-810 YRGQPTG
+810 YRGNPTG
-817 DEFTEWGILGVN
+817 DEFTDWSVLGVN
-829 VIGYGDK
+829 AIGYGDK
-836 NYLIMQPKKR
+836 SYLVMQPKYR
-846 YDEVRIEIASIVGA
+846 YDEVRIEIAAVAGV
-860 LDIQSYYGLF
+860 LDVQNFYGLF

-889 FQSISELDV
+889 SETISDLDV
-898 ASVCVGDMIT
+898 ASVCVGDVIT
-908 VSGRGVSDAD
+908 VSGKGVSEAD

-928 DDDIKTDTEGYFSRT
+928 EEHIKTETDGTFSRT
-943 YPTKQA
+943 YPTQQA
-949 GRFTMMFYDG
+949 GRFTMMFYNG
-959 SGNMVTSSSY
+959 SGEVISSTTY
-969 SVHPTV
+969 TVHPTV

-987 NEWNNWTD
+987 NEWSNWTD

-1001 TDVIIPSDAA
+1001 TDVVIPSDAT
-1011 AYPMLV
+1011 AYPVLV
-1017 PPTATDGEGTLLP
+1017 PPTATSDEGTPLP

-1071 HWLAAPLKHMYT
+1071 YWLAAPLKHMYT

-1091 MQGTHTAAY
+1091 MQGTHTAPY

-1106 ANTPEN
+1106 ANAPEN

-1132 DGAETHVA
+1132 NGDETTVA

-1151 NHVAYDY
+1151 NHVAHDY
-1158 ATDGRAGAFSL
+1158 AAEGRAGAFSL
-1169 WVDNGALPAT
+1169 WVDNGSLPAT
-1179 QGFRFRFPKTHTT
+1179 QGFRFRFPKTHTAYT
-1192 YSYYSDYDG
+1192 YYSDYDG
-1201 QQLAVSNTVDRG
+1201 QKLGVSDEVDRG

-1223 EAPAE
+1223 EAADE
-1228 ANIVMDYTRTDGLE
+1228 ANVTMDYTRTDGKE
-1242 ATEHRTVYTGVMPL
+1242 VTEHRTVYTGVLPL
-1256 TLHMTAEA
+1256 TLHVTAERN
-1264 ATTDFLMGNPTMG
+1264 TTDFLVGNPTMG
-1277 HIYLAPFFEENT
+1277 RIYLAPFFEENT
-1289 DVAAVRLLRDGETAV
+1289 DVAAVRLLRDGSTAV
-1304 TVNRDGLATDPAA
+1304 TVSRDGLATDPAA
-1317 VCVNPMEAFVVVMD
+1317 TYVNPMESFVVVLD
-1331 EAATQ
+1331 AEGTQ
-1336 ADVTLTDATLLPAA
+1336 ADVTLTDETLLPAET
-1350 SNAAPPAGTLRV
+1350 AATAAAGTLRV
-1362 VVESRGAT
+1362 SVEGRGAT

-1375 APGAAAVRTLLD
+1375 APGAAAVPTLLD
-1387 SEERTPLA
+1387 SEQRPPLA
-1395 LFGLTDGTACDILP
+1395 LFGLTAGTAYDILS
-1409 TADVTELGLLAT
+1409 AGDVTELGLLASE
-1421 GADTLR
+1421 ADTLR
-1427 FRFEATEGTDM
+1427 FRFEAGEGTDL
-1438 AQYRLIDRATG
+1438 AGYRLLDRATG
-1449 AVYALDDVPAL
+1449 AVYELDDVPAL
-1460 PARGVTLGRF
+1460 PAGGVTLGRF

-1491 LTGRTATVCST
+1491 LTGRTATVHS
-1502 AEPIGA
+1502 AAQPIA
-1508 LMLTAADGRTL
+1508 TFVLTAADGRTL
-1519 ARREGIGA
+1519 TRRTGITA
-1527 NETDIQLRGGVQ
+1527 NETSVQLRGGVQ
-1539 VLTVMLEDGTQRTFK
+1539 VLTVTLQDGTQRTFK

>member
-1 MNIKHLFRYILPAVM
+1 MNIKHLFRYILPAVV
-16 LLACTA
+16 LLAC
-22 APARAQD
+22 PAVLAQAQD
-29 DGGSLTD
+29 EGGSVTD

-79 EGLDNLTD
+79 DGLDNLTD

-189 TTTEGKDFDEL
+189 TTTEGKDFDEI

-231 TRQRIAAYDPLGD
+231 TRKRIAAYDPIGD
-244 RYGAGDVELD
+244 RYGAGDVVLE
-254 GRWGWNPVLLGLP
+254 GRWGWNPVLLGIP
-267 FPIDQNSIE
+267 IPIDEGSIE

-281 TINVATD
+281 KINDATD
-288 LVALTPILS
+288 LVALVPILS

-302 GVKISLKHKDDNEE
+302 GVKIALKHKNDKEE

-408 VREKPDVAHHCPI
+408 VREKPDVDHHCPI

-430 EAQNT
+430 DAQNT

-486 CSEDVTITVS
+486 CSEDVVINVG
-496 DELGTEAGA
+496 DELGSEAGA

-512 VNTGLPGDAQYEL
+512 VNGNGLASGTYEL
-525 SSEIKDG
+525 SEDIFEG
-532 SGSLLSISDLQDA
+532 SGSLLSMRDIEGKDNIL
-545 ENVLDGV
+545 NNNY
-552 ATDETEDPFANYA
+552 EDYCEYKA
-565 SYTAGLT
+565 SLSL
-572 VAGNL
+572 AGNL

-606 EYTTEGL
+606 EFSSTGL
-613 GVDLLSFFLIRLYH
+613 NLSALNYFLIRLYRG
-627 NGEKVFEGVIDESDA
+627 GEQVYEHVIDESNTV
-642 ISVGLGNSNSVQK
+642 SVGLAGSERVQK
-655 MRFSTAVPTHDDDG
+655 VRFSIEVPTEIDG
-669 NPIRFDEMS
+669 QPVQFDEMA
-678 LWRAGVLNLDIA
+678 LWQAGVLNLTLS
-690 NMKIYYPFIEKESDK
+690 NTKIYYPFIEREADH

-722 QSTLNGDATQVA
+722 GSTINGNATQVA
-734 SGVQVAGVVD
+734 AGVQVAGVVN
-744 NLSYL
+744 NLGSL
-749 LDPSFDT
+749 VDASFDT
-756 PMTIANTVGVGSGKI
+756 PLTIANTVGVGSGKI

-817 DEFTEWGILGVN
+817 DEFTEWGVLGVN
-829 VIGYGDK
+829 VLGYGDK
-836 NYLIMQPKKR
+836 NYLIMHPKKR

-860 LDIQSYYGLF
+860 LDIQSFYGLF

-898 ASVCVGDMIT
+898 TSVCVGDTIT

-928 DDDIKTDTEGYFSRT
+928 DDDIKTDADGHFLRKYR
-943 YPTKQA
+943 TKQA

-969 SVHPTV
+969 TVHPTQ

-1011 AYPMLV
+1011 AYPVLV

-1071 HWLAAPLKHMYT
+1071 YWLAAPLKHMYT

-1091 MQGTHTAAY
+1091 MQGTHTAPY

-1106 ANTPEN
+1106 ANAPEN

-1132 DGAETHVA
+1132 DGAETTVA

-1151 NHVAYDY
+1151 NHVAHDY
-1158 ATDGRAGAFSL
+1158 AAEGRAGAFSL
-1169 WVDNGALPAT
+1169 WVDNGSLPAT
-1179 QGFRFRFPKTHTT
+1179 QGFRFRFPKTHTAYT
-1192 YSYYSDYDG
+1192 YYSDYDG
-1201 QQLAVSNTVDRG
+1201 QQLAVSNTLTRG
-1213 EAGEIYRFGY
+1213 EGDEIYRFGY
-1223 EAPAE
+1223 EATAD
-1228 ANIVMDYTRTDGLE
+1228 ANLMMDYTRTDGKN
-1242 ATEHRTVYTGVMPL
+1242 ATEHRTVYTGVLPL
-1256 TLHMTAEA
+1256 TLHVTAES
-1264 ATTDFLMGNPTMG
+1264 ATTDFLVGNPTMG
-1277 HIYLAPFFEENT
+1277 RIYLAPFFEENT
-1289 DVAAVRLLRDGETAV
+1289 NVAAVRLLRDGTTAV
-1304 TVNRDGLATDPAA
+1304 TVSRDGLATDPAA
-1317 VCVNPMEAFVVVMD
+1317 TYVNPMESFVVVLD
-1331 EAATQ
+1331 ADAEGTQ
-1336 ADVTLTDATLLPAA
+1336 ADVTLTDETLLPAET
-1350 SNAAPPAGTLRV
+1350 AATAAAGTLRV
-1362 VVESRGAT
+1362 SVEGRGAT

-1375 APGAAAVRTLLD
+1375 APGAGGVPTLLD

-1395 LFGLTDGTACDILP
+1395 LFGLADGTAYDILS
-1409 TADVTELGLLAT
+1409 AGDVTELGLLASE
-1421 GADTLR
+1421 ADTLR
-1427 FRFEATEGTDM
+1427 FRFEAGEGTDL
-1438 AQYRLIDRATG
+1438 AGYRLLDRATG
-1449 AVYALDDVPAL
+1449 AVYELDDVPAL
-1460 PARGVTLGRF
+1460 PAGGVTLGRF

-1539 VLTVMLEDGTQRTFK
+1539 VLTVTLQDGTQRTFK

>member
-16 LLACTA
+16 LLAC
-22 APARAQD
+22 PAVPAQAQD
-29 DGGSLTD
+29 EGGSLTD

-69 VSAVSVGSWV
+69 VSAVSVGTWV
-79 EGLDNLTD
+79 DGLNNLTD

-135 GLLSLDVIKALRI
+135 GLLSLDVIKALQI
-148 FTYLDGKKQEEL
+148 YTYLDGVKQEGL

-189 TTTEGKDFDEL
+189 KTSPGKDFDEI

-222 VGAPRETAL
+222 VGEPRETAL

-267 FPIDQNSIE
+267 FPIDQSSIE

-281 TINVATD
+281 KINDATD
-288 LVALTPILS
+288 LVALVPILS

-302 GVKISLKHKDDNEE
+302 GVKISLKHTNDDEE
-316 VFPAGTEIG
+316 VFPAGTEVG
-325 FVYNMGNVLA
+325 FVYNLGNVLA
-335 LDVGSWIDIVLF
+335 VDVGSWIDIVLF

-430 EAQNT
+430 DEQNT

-446 TWSLK
+446 TWTIE
-451 SAPEGATV
+451 SAPEGAEV
-459 QVTPGGYVTNLNEV
+459 QVTPGGYVTHLNS
-473 RGVYVFTATAADG
+473 RPGRYDFRATAADG
-486 CSEDVTITVS
+486 CYEIVS
-496 DELGTEAGA
+496 IVVGDELGSEAGA

-512 VNTGLPGDAQYEL
+512 VNGNGLASGTYEL
-525 SSEIKDG
+525 SEDIFEG
-532 SGSLLSISDLQDA
+532 SGSLLSMRDIEGKDNIL
-545 ENVLDGV
+545 NNNY
-552 ATDETEDPFANYA
+552 EDYCEYKA
-565 SYTAGLT
+565 SLSL
-572 VAGNL
+572 AGNL

-606 EYTTEGL
+606 EFSSTGL
-613 GVDLLSFFLIRLYH
+613 NLSALNYFLIRLYRG
-627 NGEKVFEGVIDESDA
+627 GEQVYEHVIDESNTV
-642 ISVGLGNSNSVQK
+642 SVGLAGSERVQK
-655 MRFSTAVPTHDDDG
+655 VRFSIEVPTEIDG
-669 NPIRFDEMS
+669 QPVQFDEMA
-678 LWRAGVLNLDIA
+678 LWQAGVLNLTLS
-690 NMKIYYPFIEKESDK
+690 NTKIYYPFIEREADH

-722 QSTLNGDATQVA
+722 GSTINGNATQVA
-734 SGVQVAGVVD
+734 AGVQVAGVVN
-744 NLSYL
+744 NLGSL
-749 LDPSFDT
+749 VDASFDT
-756 PMTIANTVGVGSGKI
+756 PLAIANTVGVGSGKV

-786 GIVVDNKTYVA
+786 GIVVDNKTYLA
-797 GVNVGNWLTVRTY
+797 GVDVGGWLTVRTY
-810 YRGQPTG
+810 YRGNPTG
-817 DEFTEWGILGVN
+817 DEFTDWSVLGVN
-829 VIGYGDK
+829 AIGYGDK
-836 NYLIMQPKKR
+836 SYLVMQPKYR
-846 YDEVRIEIASIVGA
+846 YDEVRIEIAAVAGV
-860 LDIQSYYGLF
+860 LDVQNFYGLF

-889 FQSISELDV
+889 SETISDLDV
-898 ASVCVGDMIT
+898 ASVCVGDVIT
-908 VSGRGVSDAD
+908 VSGKGVSEAD

-928 DDDIKTDTEGYFSRT
+928 EEHIKTETDGTFSRT

-949 GRFTMMFYDG
+949 GRFTMMFYNG
-959 SGNMVTSSSY
+959 SGEVISSTTY
-969 SVHPTV
+969 TVHPTV

-1011 AYPMLV
+1011 AYPVLV

-1132 DGAETHVA
+1132 DGDETTVA

-1151 NHVAYDY
+1151 NHVAHDY
-1158 ATDGRAGAFSL
+1158 AAEGRAGAFSL
-1169 WVDNGALPAT
+1169 WVDNGSLPAT

-1228 ANIVMDYTRTDGLE
+1228 ANIAMDYTRTDGLE

-1277 HIYLAPFFEENT
+1277 RIYLAPFFEENT

-1460 PARGVTLGRF
+1460 PAGGITLGRF

-1476 ALDDAPTAVADVYVT
+1476 AAADAQEALTDVYVT
-1491 LTGRTATVCST
+1491 LAGRTATVRST
-1502 AEPIGA
+1502 AQPIGA
-1508 LMLTAADGRTL
+1508 LTLTAADGRTL
-1519 ARREGIGA
+1519 ARRTGIGT
-1527 NETDIQLRGGVQ
+1527 NETSLPLRGGVQ
-1539 VLTVMLEDGTQRTFK
+1539 VLTVTLEDGTQRTFK

>member
-1 MNIKHLFRYILPAVM
+1 MNIKHLFRYVLPAVV
-16 LLACTA
+16 LLACPA
-22 APARAQD
+22 APARAQGE
-29 DGGSLTD
+29 GGSVTD

-79 EGLDNLTD
+79 DGLNNLTD

-102 SVGADP
+102 TVVADP

-166 GSGVSLSLITIPG
+166 GSGVNLSLITIPG

-189 TTTEGKDFDEL
+189 TTTGGKDFDEI

-231 TRQRIAAYDPLGD
+231 TRERIAAYDPIGD
-244 RYGAGDVELD
+244 RYGAGDVVLD
-254 GRWGWNPVLLGLP
+254 GYWGWNPVLLGIP
-267 FPIDQNSIE
+267 IPIDEGSIE

-281 TINVATD
+281 KINDATD
-288 LVALTPILS
+288 LVALVPILS

-335 LDVGSWIDIVLF
+335 LDVSSWIDIVLF

-408 VREKPDVAHHCPI
+408 VREKPDVDHHCPI

-430 EAQNT
+430 DAQNT

-486 CSEDVTITVS
+486 CSEDVVINVG

-512 VNTGLPGDAQYEL
+512 VNGNGLASGTYEL
-525 SSEIKDG
+525 SEDIFEG
-532 SGSLLSISDLQDA
+532 SGSLLSMRDIEGKDNIL
-545 ENVLDGV
+545 NNNY
-552 ATDETEDPFANYA
+552 EDYCEYKA
-565 SYTAGLT
+565 SLSL
-572 VAGNL
+572 AGNL

-606 EYTTEGL
+606 EFSSTGL
-613 GVDLLSFFLIRLYH
+613 NLSALNYFLIRLYRG
-627 NGEKVFEGVIDESDA
+627 GEQVYEHVIDESNTV
-642 ISVGLGNSNSVQK
+642 SVGLAGSERVQK
-655 MRFSTAVPTHDDDG
+655 VRFSIEVPTEIDG
-669 NPIRFDEMS
+669 QPVQFDEMA
-678 LWRAGVLNLDIA
+678 LWQAGVLNLTLS
-690 NMKIYYPFIEKESDK
+690 NTKIYYPFIEREADH

-722 QSTLNGDATQVA
+722 GSTINGNATQVA
-734 SGVQVAGVVD
+734 AGVQVAGVVN
-744 NLSYL
+744 NLGSL
-749 LDPSFDT
+749 VDASFDT
-756 PMTIANTVGVGSGKI
+756 PLAIANTVGVGSGKV

-786 GIVVDNKTYVA
+786 GIVVDNKTYLA
-797 GVNVGNWLTVRTY
+797 GVDVGGWLTVRTY
-810 YRGQPTG
+810 YRGNPTG
-817 DEFTEWGILGVN
+817 DEFTDWSVLGVN
-829 VIGYGDK
+829 AIGYGDK
-836 NYLIMQPKKR
+836 SYLVMQPKYR
-846 YDEVRIEIASIVGA
+846 YDEVRIEIAAVAGV
-860 LDIQSYYGLF
+860 LDVQNFYGLF

-889 FQSISELDV
+889 SETISDLDV
-898 ASVCVGDMIT
+898 ASVCVGDVIT
-908 VSGRGVSDAD
+908 VSGKGVSEAD

-928 DDDIKTDTEGYFSRT
+928 EEHIKTETDGTFSRT

-949 GRFTMMFYDG
+949 GRFTMMFYNG
-959 SGNMVTSSSY
+959 SGEVISSTTY
-969 SVHPTV
+969 TVHPTV

-987 NEWNNWTD
+987 NEWSNWTD

-1001 TDVIIPSDAA
+1001 TDVVIPSDAT
-1011 AYPMLV
+1011 AYPVLV
-1017 PPTATDGEGTLLP
+1017 PPTATSDEGTPLP

-1071 HWLAAPLKHMYT
+1071 YWLAAPLKHMYT

-1091 MQGTHTAAY
+1091 MQGTHTAPY

-1106 ANTPEN
+1106 ENASEN

-1123 AASAPGRLY
+1123 ATAAPGRLY
-1132 DGAETHVA
+1132 DGAETTVA

-1145 QWSRHF
+1145 RWSRHF

-1158 ATDGRAGAFSL
+1158 ATSDRAGAFSL
-1169 WVDNGALPAT
+1169 WVDNGSLPAT

-1201 QQLAVSNTVDRG
+1201 QQLAVNNTLTRG
-1213 EAGEIYRFGY
+1213 EGDEIYRFGY
-1223 EAPAE
+1223 EATAD
-1228 ANIVMDYTRTDGLE
+1228 ANLMMDYTRTDGQN
-1242 ATEHRTVYTGVMPL
+1242 ATEHRTVYTGVLPL
-1256 TLHMTAEA
+1256 TLHVTAEST
-1264 ATTDFLMGNPTMG
+1264 TTDFLVGNPTMG
-1277 HIYLAPFFEENT
+1277 RIYLAPFFEKNT
-1289 DVAAVRLLRDGETAV
+1289 DVAAVRLLRDGTTAV
-1304 TVNRDGLATDPAA
+1304 TVSRDGLATDPAA
-1317 VCVNPMEAFVVVMD
+1317 TYVNPMESFVVVMNG
-1331 EAATQ
+1331 EKKQ
-1336 ADVTLTDATLLPAA
+1336 ADVMLTDETLLPAET
-1350 SNAAPPAGTLRV
+1350 AATATAGTLRV
-1362 VVESRGAT
+1362 SVEGRGAT

-1375 APGAAAVRTLLD
+1375 APGAGGVPTLLD

-1395 LFGLTDGTACDILP
+1395 LFGLADGTAYDILS
-1409 TADVTELGLLAT
+1409 AGDVTELGLLASE
-1421 GADTLR
+1421 ADTLR
-1427 FRFEATEGTDM
+1427 FRFEAGEGTDL
-1438 AQYRLIDRATG
+1438 AGYRLLDRATG
-1449 AVYALDDVPAL
+1449 AVYELDNVPAL
-1460 PARGVTLGRF
+1460 PAGGTTLGRF

-1491 LTGRTATVCST
+1491 LTGRTATVHS
-1502 AEPIGA
+1502 AAQPIA
-1508 LMLTAADGRTL
+1508 TFVLTAADGRTL
-1519 ARREGIGA
+1519 TRRTGITA
-1527 NETDIQLRGGVQ
+1527 NETSVQLRGGVQ
-1539 VLTVMLEDGTQRTFK
+1539 VLTVTLQDGTQRTFK

>member
-1 MNIKHLFRYILPAVM
+1 MNIKHLFRYILPAVV
-16 LLACTA
+16 LLAC
-22 APARAQD
+22 PAVPAQAQD
-29 DGGSLTD
+29 EGGSVTD
-36 DRRPIYQQTDPDA
+36 DRRPIYQQTDPEA

-79 EGLDNLTD
+79 DGLNNLTD

-135 GLLSLDVIKALRI
+135 GLLSLDVIKALQI
-148 FTYLDGKKQEEL
+148 YTYLDGKKQEEL

-189 TTTEGKDFDEL
+189 NTSKDFDEI

-222 VGAPRETAL
+222 VGEPRETAL

-267 FPIDQNSIE
+267 FPIDEGSIE

-281 TINVATD
+281 KINDATD

-302 GVKISLKHKDDNEE
+302 GVKISLKHKNDNEE
-316 VFPAGTEIG
+316 VFPAGTEVG

-335 LDVGSWIDIVLF
+335 VDVGSWIDIVLF

-408 VREKPDVAHHCPI
+408 VREKPDVDHHCPI

-430 EAQNT
+430 DEQNT

-446 TWSLK
+446 TWTIE
-451 SAPEGATV
+451 SAPEGAEV
-459 QVTPGGYVTNLNEV
+459 QVTPGGYVTHLNS
-473 RGVYVFTATAADG
+473 RPGRYDFRATAADG
-486 CSEDVTITVS
+486 CYEIVS
-496 DELGTEAGA
+496 IVVGDELGTEAGA

-512 VNTGLPGDAQYEL
+512 VNGNGLASGTYEL
-525 SSEIKDG
+525 SEDIFEG
-532 SGSLLSISDLQDA
+532 SGSLLSMRDIEGKDNIL
-545 ENVLDGV
+545 NNNY
-552 ATDETEDPFANYA
+552 EDYCEYKA
-565 SYTAGLT
+565 SLSL
-572 VAGNL
+572 AGNL

-606 EYTTEGL
+606 EFSSTGL
-613 GVDLLSFFLIRLYH
+613 NLSALNYFLIRLYRG
-627 NGEKVFEGVIDESDA
+627 GEQVYEHVIDESNTV
-642 ISVGLGNSNSVQK
+642 SVGLAGSERVQK
-655 MRFSTAVPTHDDDG
+655 VRFSIEVPTEIDG
-669 NPIRFDEMS
+669 QPVQFDEMA
-678 LWRAGVLNLDIA
+678 LWQAGVLNLTLS
-690 NMKIYYPFIEKESDK
+690 NTKIYYPFIEREADH

-722 QSTLNGDATQVA
+722 GSTINGNATQVA
-734 SGVQVAGVVD
+734 AGVQVAGVVN
-744 NLSYL
+744 NLGSL
-749 LDPSFDT
+749 VDASFDT
-756 PMTIANTVGVGSGKI
+756 PLAIANTVGVGSGKV

-786 GIVVDNKTYVA
+786 GIVVDNKTYLA
-797 GVNVGNWLTVRTY
+797 GVDVGGWLTVRTY
-810 YRGQPTG
+810 YRGNPTG
-817 DEFTEWGILGVN
+817 DEFTDWSVLGVN
-829 VIGYGDK
+829 AIGYGDK
-836 NYLIMQPKKR
+836 SYLVMQPKYR
-846 YDEVRIEIASIVGA
+846 YDEVRIEIAAVAGV
-860 LDIQSYYGLF
+860 LDVQNFYGLF

-889 FQSISELDV
+889 SETISDLDV
-898 ASVCVGDMIT
+898 ASVCVGDVIT
-908 VSGRGVSDAD
+908 VSGKGVSGAD

-928 DDDIKTDTEGYFSRT
+928 EEHIKTETDGTFSRT

-949 GRFTMMFYDG
+949 GRFTMMFYNG
-959 SGNMVTSSSY
+959 SGEVISSTTY
-969 SVHPTV
+969 TVHPTV

-987 NEWNNWTD
+987 NEWSNWTD

-1011 AYPMLV
+1011 AYPVLV
-1017 PPTATDGEGTLLP
+1017 PPTATDGEGTPLP

-1071 HWLAAPLKHMYT
+1071 YWLAAPLKHMYT
-1083 GDFFIPAA
+1083 GDFFVPAA
-1091 MQGTHTAAY
+1091 MQGTHTAPY

-1106 ANTPEN
+1106 ANAPEN

-1132 DGAETHVA
+1132 DGAETTVA

-1151 NHVAYDY
+1151 NHVAHDY
-1158 ATDGRAGAFSL
+1158 AAEGRAGAFSL
-1169 WVDNGALPAT
+1169 WVDNGSLPAT

-1201 QQLAVSNTVDRG
+1201 QQLAVNNTLTRG

-1223 EAPAE
+1223 EATAD
-1228 ANIVMDYTRTDGLE
+1228 ANLMMDYTRTDGKN
-1242 ATEHRTVYTGVMPL
+1242 ATEHRTVYTGVLPL
-1256 TLHMTAEA
+1256 TLHVTAERN
-1264 ATTDFLMGNPTMG
+1264 TTDFLVGNPTMG
-1277 HIYLAPFFEENT
+1277 RIYLAPFFEENT
-1289 DVAAVRLLRDGETAV
+1289 NVAAVRLLRDGTPAV
-1304 TVNRDGLATDPAA
+1304 TVSRDGLATDPAA
-1317 VCVNPMEAFVVVMD
+1317 TYVNPMESFVVVLDD
-1331 EAATQ
+1331 EDTQ
-1336 ADVTLTDATLLPAA
+1336 AVVTLTDETLLPAET
-1350 SNAAPPAGTLRV
+1350 AATATAGTLRV
-1362 VVESRGAT
+1362 SVVGRGAT

-1375 APGAAAVRTLLD
+1375 APGAGGVPTLLD

-1395 LFGLTDGTACDILP
+1395 LFGLADGTAYDILSP
-1409 TADVTELGLLAT
+1409 ADVTELGLLASE
-1421 GADTLR
+1421 ADTLR
-1427 FRFEATEGTDM
+1427 FRFEADEGTDL
-1438 AQYRLIDRATG
+1438 AGYRLLDRATG
-1449 AVYALDDVPAL
+1449 AVYELDDVPAL
-1460 PARGVTLGRF
+1460 PAGGVTLGRF

-1539 VLTVMLEDGTQRTFK
+1539 VLTVTLEDGTQRTFK

>member
-1 MNIKHLFRYILPAVM
+1 MNIKHLFRYVLPAVV
-16 LLACTA
+16 LLAC
-22 APARAQD
+22 PAVPAQAQD
-29 DGGSLTD
+29 EGGSVTA

-79 EGLDNLTD
+79 DGLNNLTD

-148 FTYLDGKKQEEL
+148 YTYLDGVEQERL
-160 TPTGDG
+160 TPTGAG
-166 GSGVSLSLITIPG
+166 GAGVGLSLITIPG

-189 TTTEGKDFDEL
+189 TTSEDFDEI

-222 VGAPRETAL
+222 VGRAKETIL
-231 TRQRIAAYDPLGD
+231 TTERVAQYDPQGEA
-244 RYGAGDVELD
+244 YGPGDVRIEKSQ
-254 GRWGWNPVLLGLP
+254 GWNPVLLGLP
-267 FPIDQNSIE
+267 SPIDSESI
-276 KLVDE
+276 KALTDE
-281 TINVATD
+281 DTENT
-288 LVALTPILS
+288 VALVPILA

-302 GVKISLKHKDDNEE
+302 GVKLTLGHTNGDNEE
-316 VFPAGTEIG
+316 VFDAGTEIG
-325 FVYNMGNVLA
+325 FAYNFGNVLG

-347 DRDDNEVQRTTLSAS
+347 DADGDEVQRSTLSAE
-362 AVGLTVAGGGNG
+362 AVGLGVGEGGEG
-374 VASTTSGVAFSRAE
+374 VASITSSVPFSAAE

-401 IGVDHVF
+401 IGIHYGF

-430 EAQNT
+430 DEQNT

-459 QVTPGGYVTNLNEV
+459 QVTPGGYVTNLNHV
-473 RGVYVFTATAADG
+473 RGAYVFTATAADG
-486 CSEDVTITVS
+486 CSEDVVINVG

-512 VNTGLPGDAQYEL
+512 VNTGLPDDAQYEL

-552 ATDETEDPFANYA
+552 VTDETKDPFANYA

-655 MRFSTAVPTHDDDG
+655 MRFSTSVPTHDADG
-669 NPIRFDEMS
+669 RPIQFDEMS

-722 QSTLNGDATQVA
+722 QSTLNGNATQVA
-734 SGVQVAGVVD
+734 SGVQVAGVVN

-749 LDPSFDT
+749 LDTSFDT

-797 GVNVGNWLTVRTY
+797 GVKVGNWLTVRTY

-817 DEFTEWGILGVN
+817 DEFTEWGVLGVN
-829 VIGYGDK
+829 VLGYGDK

-860 LDIQSYYGLF
+860 LDIQSFYGLF

-889 FQSISELDV
+889 SETISDLDV
-898 ASVCVGDMIT
+898 ASVCVGDVIT
-908 VSGRGVSDAD
+908 VSGKGVSEAD
-918 YTISMPEQGV
+918 YTISMPEQDV
-928 DDDIKTDTEGYFSRT
+928 EEHIKTETDGTFSRT

-949 GRFTMMFYDG
+949 GRFTMMFYNG
-959 SGNMVTSSSY
+959 SGEVISSTTY
-969 SVHPTV
+969 TVHPTV

-1011 AYPMLV
+1011 AYPVLV
-1017 PPTATDGEGTLLP
+1017 PPTATDGEGTPLP

-1071 HWLAAPLKHMYT
+1071 YWLAAPLKHMYT

-1091 MQGTHTAAY
+1091 MQGTHTAPY

-1106 ANTPEN
+1106 ANAPEN

-1132 DGAETHVA
+1132 DGAETTVA

-1158 ATDGRAGAFSL
+1158 ATSDRAGAFSL
-1169 WVDNGALPAT
+1169 WVDNGSLPAT
-1179 QGFRFRFPKTHTT
+1179 QGFRFRFPKTHTAYT
-1192 YSYYSDYDG
+1192 YYSDYDG
-1201 QQLAVSNTVDRG
+1201 QQLGVSDEVDRG

-1223 EAPAE
+1223 EAANE
-1228 ANIVMDYTRTDGLE
+1228 ANVTMDYTRTDGQE
-1242 ATEHRTVYTGVMPL
+1242 VTEHRTVYTGVLPL
-1256 TLHMTAEA
+1256 MLHVKAESP
-1264 ATTDFLMGNPTMG
+1264 TTDFLVGNPTMG
-1277 HIYLAPFFEENT
+1277 RIYLAPFFEENT
-1289 DVAAVRLLRDGETAV
+1289 DVAAVRLLRDGSTAV
-1304 TVNRDGLATDPAA
+1304 TVSRDGLATDPAA
-1317 VCVNPMEAFVVVMD
+1317 TYVNPMESFVVVLD
-1331 EAATQ
+1331 AEGTQ
-1336 ADVTLTDATLLPAA
+1336 ADVKLTDETLLPAET
-1350 SNAAPPAGTLRV
+1350 AATAAAGTLRV
-1362 VVESRGAT
+1362 SVEGRGAT

-1375 APGAAAVRTLLD
+1375 APGAGGVPTLLD

-1395 LFGLTDGTACDILP
+1395 LFGLADGTAYDILS
-1409 TADVTELGLLAT
+1409 AGDVTELGLLASE
-1421 GADTLR
+1421 ADTLR
-1427 FRFEATEGTDM
+1427 FRFEAGEGTDL
-1438 AQYRLIDRATG
+1438 AGYRLLDRATG
-1449 AVYALDDVPAL
+1449 AVYELDDVPAL
-1460 PARGVTLGRF
+1460 PAGGVTLGRF

-1527 NETDIQLRGGVQ
+1527 NETSVQLRGGVQ
-1539 VLTVMLEDGTQRTFK
+1539 VLTVTLQDGTQRTFK

>member
-1 MNIKHLFRYILPAVM
+1 MNIKHLFRYILPAVV
-16 LLACTA
+16 LLAC
-22 APARAQD
+22 PAVPAQAQD
-29 DGGSLTD
+29 EGGSVTD
-36 DRRPIYQQTDPDA
+36 DRRPIYQQTDPEA

-69 VSAVSVGSWV
+69 VSDVSVGSWV
-79 EGLDNLTD
+79 DGLDNLTD

-102 SVGADP
+102 TVVADP

-135 GLLSLDVIKALRI
+135 GLLSLDVIKALQI
-148 FTYLDGKKQEEL
+148 YTYLDGKKQDEL

-189 TTTEGKDFDEL
+189 TTTKDFDEI
-200 GLVVGGGV
+200 GLVVGNGV
-208 NLSVGGSTR
+208 KLSVGGSTR

-231 TRQRIAAYDPLGD
+231 TRQRIAAYDPIGD

-254 GRWGWNPVLLGLP
+254 GRWGWNPVLLGIP
-267 FPIDQNSIE
+267 TPIDEGSIE

-281 TINVATD
+281 KINDATD
-288 LVALTPILS
+288 LVALVPILS

-408 VREKPDVAHHCPI
+408 VREKPDVDHHCPI

-430 EAQNT
+430 DEQNT

-451 SAPEGATV
+451 SAPRDATV

-473 RGVYVFTATAADG
+473 PGVYVFTATAADG
-486 CSEDVTITVS
+486 CSEDVTITVG

-512 VNTGLPGDAQYEL
+512 VNTGLPEDAHYEL
-525 SSEIKDG
+525 SNEIKDG
-532 SGSLLSISDLQDA
+532 SGSLLSITDLEDA

-552 ATDETEDPFANYA
+552 ATETVPDPFANYA
-565 SYTAGLT
+565 TYKTGLT

-613 GVDLLSFFLIRLYH
+613 GVDLLDFFLIRLY
-627 NGEKVFEGVIDESDA
+627 NKGEKVFEGVIDESDA

-655 MRFSTAVPTHDDDG
+655 MRFSTSVPTHDDDG
-669 NPIRFDEMS
+669 NPIQFDEMS
-678 LWRAGVLNLDIA
+678 LWRTGVLSLDIA

-734 SGVQVAGVVD
+734 GAVEVAGVVN

-749 LDPSFDT
+749 LDTSFDT
-756 PMTIANTVGVGSGKI
+756 PMTIATTVGVGSGKI

-797 GVNVGNWLTVRTY
+797 GVKVGNWLTVRTY

-817 DEFTEWGILGVN
+817 DEFTEWGVLGVN
-829 VIGYGDK
+829 VLGYGDK

-846 YDEVRIEIASIVGA
+846 YDEVRIEIASIVEA
-860 LDIQSYYGLF
+860 LDIQSFYGLF

-898 ASVCVGDMIT
+898 TSVCVGDTIT
-908 VSGRGVSDAD
+908 VSGKGVPDAD

-928 DDDIKTDTEGYFSRT
+928 DEDIKTGADGHFLRKYR
-943 YPTKQA
+943 TKQA

-969 SVHPTV
+969 SVHPTQ

-1011 AYPMLV
+1011 AYPVLV

-1071 HWLAAPLKHMYT
+1071 YWLAAPLKHMYT
-1083 GDFFIPAA
+1083 GDFFVPAA
-1091 MQGTHTAAY
+1091 MQGTHTAPY

-1106 ANTPEN
+1106 GNSPEN
-1112 RFDPQVFQRIW
+1112 RFEPQVFQRLW
-1123 AASAPGRLY
+1123 AQAAPGRLM
-1132 DGAETHVA
+1132 DGSETTV
-1140 GVSEG
+1140 GVGEA

-1158 ATDGRAGAFSL
+1158 ATSGRAGAFSL
-1169 WVDNGALPAT
+1169 WVDNGSLPAT

-1201 QQLAVSNTVDRG
+1201 QLLDVSNAVDRG

-1223 EAPAE
+1223 EATAA
-1228 ANIVMDYTRTDGLE
+1228 ANVTMDYTRTDGQE
-1242 ATEHRTVYTGVMPL
+1242 VTEHRTVYTGVLPL
-1256 TLHMTAEA
+1256 TLHVTAEST
-1264 ATTDFLMGNPTMG
+1264 TTDFLVGNPTMG
-1277 HIYLAPFFEENT
+1277 RIYLAPFFEKNT
-1289 DVAAVRLLRDGETAV
+1289 DVAAVRLLRDSTTAV
-1304 TVNRDGLATDPAA
+1304 TVSRDGLATDPAA
-1317 VCVNPMEAFVVVMD
+1317 TYVNPMESFVVVLD
-1331 EAATQ
+1331 DKAPQ
-1336 ADVTLTDATLLPAA
+1336 AVVTLTDETLLPAET
-1350 SNAAPPAGTLRV
+1350 AATAAAGTLRV
-1362 VVESRGAT
+1362 SVEGRGAT

-1375 APGAAAVRTLLD
+1375 APGAGGVPTLLD

-1395 LFGLTDGTACDILP
+1395 LFGLADGTAYDILS
-1409 TADVTELGLLAT
+1409 AGDVTELGLLASE
-1421 GADTLR
+1421 ADTLR
-1427 FRFEATEGTDM
+1427 FRFEAGEGTDL
-1438 AQYRLIDRATG
+1438 AGYRLLDRATG
-1449 AVYALDDVPAL
+1449 AVYELDDVPAL
-1460 PARGVTLGRF
+1460 PAGGVTLGRF

-1491 LTGRTATVCST
+1491 LTGRTATVHS
-1502 AEPIGA
+1502 AAQPIA
-1508 LMLTAADGRTL
+1508 TFVLTAADGRTL
-1519 ARREGIGA
+1519 TRRTGITA
-1527 NETDIQLRGGVQ
+1527 NETSVQLRGGVQ
-1539 VLTVMLEDGTQRTFK
+1539 VLTVTLQDGTQRTFK

>member
-1 MNIKHLFRYILPAVM
+1 MNIKHLFRYILPAVV
-16 LLACTA
+16 LLAC
-22 APARAQD
+22 PAVPAQAQD
-29 DGGSLTD
+29 EGGSVTD
-36 DRRPIYQQTDPDA
+36 DRRPIYQQADPDA

-69 VSAVSVGSWV
+69 VLDVSVGSWV
-79 EGLDNLTD
+79 DGLDNLTD

-102 SVGADP
+102 SVVADP

-179 SDEACVYLTV
+179 SDEACIYLTV
-189 TTTEGKDFDEL
+189 NTREGKDFDEI
-200 GLVVGGGV
+200 GLVVGNGV
-208 NLSVGGSTR
+208 KLSVGGSTR

-231 TRQRIAAYDPLGD
+231 TRKRIEEYDPVGD
-244 RYGAGDVELD
+244 RYGAGDVELE
-254 GRWGWNPVLLGLP
+254 GYWGWNPVLLGIP
-267 FPIDQNSIE
+267 IPIDQESID

-281 TINVATD
+281 KINDATD
-288 LVALTPILS
+288 LVALVPILS

-302 GVKISLKHKDDNEE
+302 GVKIALKHKDDHEE

-388 LRFHTVLSVRVGA
+388 LRFHTVLSLRVGA

-408 VREKPDVAHHCPI
+408 VREKPDVDHHCPI

-430 EAQNT
+430 EEQNT

-473 RGVYVFTATAADG
+473 RGAYVFTATAADG
-486 CSEDVTITVS
+486 CSEDVVINVG

-512 VNTGLPGDAQYEL
+512 VNGNGLASGTYEL
-525 SSEIKDG
+525 SEDIFEG
-532 SGSLLSISDLQDA
+532 SGSLLSMRDIEGKDNIL
-545 ENVLDGV
+545 NNNY
-552 ATDETEDPFANYA
+552 EDYCEYKA
-565 SYTAGLT
+565 SLSL
-572 VAGNL
+572 AGNL

-606 EYTTEGL
+606 EFSSTGL
-613 GVDLLSFFLIRLYH
+613 NLSALNYFLIRLYRG
-627 NGEKVFEGVIDESDA
+627 GEQVYEHVIDESNTV
-642 ISVGLGNSNSVQK
+642 SVGLAGSERVQK
-655 MRFSTAVPTHDDDG
+655 VRFSIEVPTEIDG
-669 NPIRFDEMS
+669 QPVQFDEMA
-678 LWRAGVLNLDIA
+678 LWQAGVLNLTLS
-690 NMKIYYPFIEKESDK
+690 NTKIYYPFIEREADH

-722 QSTLNGDATQVA
+722 GSTINGNATQVA
-734 SGVQVAGVVD
+734 AGVQVAGVVN
-744 NLSYL
+744 NLGSL
-749 LDPSFDT
+749 VDASFDT
-756 PMTIANTVGVGSGKI
+756 PLAIANTVGVGSGKV

-786 GIVVDNKTYVA
+786 GIVVDNKTYLA
-797 GVNVGNWLTVRTY
+797 GVDVGGWLTVRTY
-810 YRGQPTG
+810 YRGNPTG
-817 DEFTEWGILGVN
+817 DEFTDWSVLGVN
-829 VIGYGDK
+829 AIGYGDK
-836 NYLIMQPKKR
+836 SYLVMQPKYR
-846 YDEVRIEIASIVGA
+846 YDEVRIEIAAVAGV
-860 LDIQSYYGLF
+860 LDVQNFYGLF

-889 FQSISELDV
+889 SETISDLDV
-898 ASVCVGDMIT
+898 ASVCVRDVIT
-908 VSGRGVSDAD
+908 VSGKGVSEAD

-928 DDDIKTDTEGYFSRT
+928 EEHIKTETDGTFSRT

-949 GRFTMMFYDG
+949 GRFTMMFYNG
-959 SGNMVTSSSY
+959 SGEVISSTTY
-969 SVHPTV
+969 TVHPTV

-987 NEWNNWTD
+987 NEWSNWTD

-1011 AYPMLV
+1011 AYPVLV

-1071 HWLAAPLKHMYT
+1071 YWLAAPLKHMYT

-1091 MQGTHTAAY
+1091 MQGTHTAPY

-1106 ANTPEN
+1106 GNSPEN
-1112 RFDPQVFQRIW
+1112 RFEPQVFQRLW
-1123 AASAPGRLY
+1123 AQAAPGRLM
-1132 DGAETHVA
+1132 DGSETTV
-1140 GVSEG
+1140 GVGEA

-1151 NHVAYDY
+1151 NHVAHDY
-1158 ATDGRAGAFSL
+1158 AAEGRAGAFSL

-1179 QGFRFRFPKTHTT
+1179 QGFRFRFPKTHTAYT
-1192 YSYYSDYDG
+1192 YYSDYDG
-1201 QQLAVSNTVDRG
+1201 QQLGVSDEVGRG

-1223 EAPAE
+1223 EAADE
-1228 ANIVMDYTRTDGLE
+1228 ANVTMDYTRTDGQE
-1242 ATEHRTVYTGVMPL
+1242 VTEHRTVYTGVLPL
-1256 TLHMTAEA
+1256 TLHVMAERN
-1264 ATTDFLMGNPTMG
+1264 TTDFLVGNPTMG
-1277 HIYLAPFFEENT
+1277 RIYLAPFFEENT
-1289 DVAAVRLLRDGETAV
+1289 DVAAVRLLRNGSTAV
-1304 TVNRDGLATDPAA
+1304 TVSRDGLATDPAA
-1317 VCVNPMEAFVVVMD
+1317 TYVNPMESFVVVLD
-1331 EAATQ
+1331 AEGTQ
-1336 ADVTLTDATLLPAA
+1336 ADVTLTDETLLPAET
-1350 SNAAPPAGTLRV
+1350 AATATAGTLRV
-1362 VVESRGAT
+1362 SVEGRGAT

-1375 APGAAAVRTLLD
+1375 APGAGGVPTLLD

-1395 LFGLTDGTACDILP
+1395 LFGLADGTAYDILS
-1409 TADVTELGLLAT
+1409 AGDVTELGLLASE
-1421 GADTLR
+1421 ADTLR
-1427 FRFEATEGTDM
+1427 FRFEAGEGTDL
-1438 AQYRLIDRATG
+1438 AGYRLLDRATG
-1449 AVYALDDVPAL
+1449 AVYELDNVPAL
-1460 PARGVTLGRF
+1460 PAGGVTLGRF

-1491 LTGRTATVCST
+1491 LTGRTATVHS
-1502 AEPIGA
+1502 AAQPIA
-1508 LMLTAADGRTL
+1508 TFVLTAADGRTL
-1519 ARREGIGA
+1519 TRRTGITA
-1527 NETDIQLRGGVQ
+1527 NETSLQLRGGVQ
-1539 VLTVMLEDGTQRTFK
+1539 VLTVTLQDGTQRTFK

>member
-1 MNIKHLFRYILPAVM
+1 MKIKHLFRYILPAVV
-16 LLACTA
+16 LLAC
-22 APARAQD
+22 PAVPAQAQD
-29 DGGSLTD
+29 EGGSVTD

-79 EGLDNLTD
+79 DGLDNLTD

-135 GLLSLDVIKALRI
+135 GLLSLDVIKALQI
-148 FTYLDGKKQEEL
+148 YTYLDGKKQEEL

-189 TTTEGKDFDEL
+189 TTSEDFDEI

-231 TRQRIAAYDPLGD
+231 TRQRIAAYDPIGD

-254 GRWGWNPVLLGLP
+254 GRWGWNPVLLGIP
-267 FPIDQNSIE
+267 IPIDEGSIE

-281 TINVATD
+281 KINDATD
-288 LVALTPILS
+288 LVALVPILS

-302 GVKISLKHKDDNEE
+302 GVKIALKHKDDNEE

-408 VREKPDVAHHCPI
+408 VREKPDVDHHCPI

-430 EAQNT
+430 DEQNT

-451 SAPEGATV
+451 SAPSGATV
-459 QVTPGGYVTNLNEV
+459 KVTPGGYVTNLNHV
-473 RGVYVFTATAADG
+473 RGAYVFTATAADG
-486 CSEDVTITVS
+486 CSEDVVINVG
-496 DELGTEAGA
+496 DELGSEAGA

-512 VNTGLPGDAQYEL
+512 VNGNGLASGTYEL
-525 SSEIKDG
+525 SEDIFEG
-532 SGSLLSISDLQDA
+532 SGSLLSMRDIEGKDNIL
-545 ENVLDGV
+545 NNNY
-552 ATDETEDPFANYA
+552 EDYCEYKA
-565 SYTAGLT
+565 SLSL
-572 VAGNL
+572 AGNL

-606 EYTTEGL
+606 EFSSTGL
-613 GVDLLSFFLIRLYH
+613 NLSALNYFLIRLYRG
-627 NGEKVFEGVIDESDA
+627 GEQVYEHVIDESNTV
-642 ISVGLGNSNSVQK
+642 SVGLAGSERVQK
-655 MRFSTAVPTHDDDG
+655 VRFSIEVPTEIDG
-669 NPIRFDEMS
+669 QPVQFDEMA
-678 LWRAGVLNLDIA
+678 LWQAGVLNLTLS
-690 NMKIYYPFIEKESDK
+690 NTKIYYPFIEREADH

-722 QSTLNGDATQVA
+722 GSTINGNATQVA
-734 SGVQVAGVVD
+734 AGVQVAGVVN
-744 NLSYL
+744 NLGSL
-749 LDPSFDT
+749 VDASFDT
-756 PMTIANTVGVGSGKI
+756 PLAIANTVGVGSGKV

-786 GIVVDNKTYVA
+786 GIVVDNKTYLA
-797 GVNVGNWLTVRTY
+797 GVDVGGWLTVRTY
-810 YRGQPTG
+810 YRGNPTG
-817 DEFTEWGILGVN
+817 DKFTDWSVLGVN
-829 VIGYGDK
+829 AIGYGDK
-836 NYLIMQPKKR
+836 SYLVMQPKYR
-846 YDEVRIEIASIVGA
+846 YDEVRIEIAAVAGV
-860 LDIQSYYGLF
+860 LDVQNFYGLF

-889 FQSISELDV
+889 SETISDLDV
-898 ASVCVGDMIT
+898 ASVCVGDVIT
-908 VSGRGVSDAD
+908 VSGKGVSGAD

-928 DDDIKTDTEGYFSRT
+928 EEHIKTETDGTFSRT

-949 GRFTMMFYDG
+949 GRFTMMFYNG
-959 SGNMVTSSSY
+959 SGEVISSTTY
-969 SVHPTV
+969 TVHPTV

-987 NEWNNWTD
+987 NEWSNWTD

-1001 TDVIIPSDAA
+1001 TDVIIPSDAT
-1011 AYPMLV
+1011 AYPVLV

-1071 HWLAAPLKHMYT
+1071 YWLAAPLKHMYT

-1091 MQGTHTAAY
+1091 MQGTHTAPY

-1106 ANTPEN
+1106 GNSPEN
-1112 RFDPQVFQRIW
+1112 RFEPQVFQRLW
-1123 AASAPGRLY
+1123 AQAAPGRLM
-1132 DGAETHVA
+1132 DGSETTV
-1140 GVSEG
+1140 GVGEA

-1151 NHVAYDY
+1151 NHVAHDY
-1158 ATDGRAGAFSL
+1158 AAEGRAGAFSL

-1192 YSYYSDYDG
+1192 YRYYSDYDG
-1201 QQLAVSNTVDRG
+1201 QQLGVSDEVDRG

-1223 EAPAE
+1223 EAADE
-1228 ANIVMDYTRTDGLE
+1228 ANVTMDYTRTDGQE
-1242 ATEHRTVYTGVMPL
+1242 VTEHRTVYTGVLPL
-1256 TLHMTAEA
+1256 TLHVTAESP
-1264 ATTDFLMGNPTMG
+1264 TTDFLVGNPTMG
-1277 HIYLAPFFEENT
+1277 RIYLAPFFEKNT
-1289 DVAAVRLLRDGETAV
+1289 DVAAVRLLRDGTTAV
-1304 TVNRDGLATDPAA
+1304 TVSRDGLATDPAA
-1317 VCVNPMEAFVVVMD
+1317 TYVNPMESFVVVLD
-1331 EAATQ
+1331 AEGTQ
-1336 ADVTLTDATLLPAA
+1336 ADVTLTDETLLPAET
-1350 SNAAPPAGTLRV
+1350 AATAAAGTLRV
-1362 VVESRGAT
+1362 SVEGRGAT

-1375 APGAAAVRTLLD
+1375 APGAAAVPTLLD

-1395 LFGLTDGTACDILP
+1395 LFGLAGGTAYDILS
-1409 TADVTELGLLAT
+1409 AGDVTELGLLASE
-1421 GADTLR
+1421 ADTLR
-1427 FRFEATEGTDM
+1427 FRFEAGEGTDL
-1438 AQYRLIDRATG
+1438 AGYRLLDRATG
-1449 AVYALDDVPAL
+1449 AVYELDDVPAL
-1460 PARGVTLGRF
+1460 PAGGVTLGRF

-1491 LTGRTATVCST
+1491 LTGRTATVHS
-1502 AEPIGA
+1502 AAQPIA
-1508 LMLTAADGRTL
+1508 TFVLTAADGRTL
-1519 ARREGIGA
+1519 TRRTGITA
-1527 NETDIQLRGGVQ
+1527 NETSVQLRGGVQ
-1539 VLTVMLEDGTQRTFK
+1539 VLTVTLQDGTQRTFK

>member
-1 MNIKHLFRYILPAVM
+1 MNIKHLFRYVLPAVV
-16 LLACTA
+16 LLACPA
-22 APARAQD
+22 APAQAQD
-29 DGGSLTD
+29 EGGSVTD

-79 EGLDNLTD
+79 DGLNNLTD

-135 GLLSLDVIKALRI
+135 GLLSLDVIKALQI
-148 FTYLDGKKQEEL
+148 YTYLDGVKQEGL

-189 TTTEGKDFDEL
+189 TTTEGKDFDEI

-231 TRQRIAAYDPLGD
+231 TRDRIENYDPVGD
-244 RYGAGDVELD
+244 QYGAGDVVLE
-254 GRWGWNPVLLGLP
+254 GRWGWNPVLLGIP
-267 FPIDQNSIE
+267 IPIDEGSIE

-281 TINVATD
+281 KINDATD
-288 LVALTPILS
+288 LVALVPILS

-302 GVKISLKHKDDNEE
+302 GVKIALKHKDDNEE

-408 VREKPDVAHHCPI
+408 VREKPDVDHHCPI

-430 EAQNT
+430 DEQNT

-459 QVTPGGYVTNLNEV
+459 QVTPGGYVTHLNS
-473 RGVYVFTATAADG
+473 RPGRYDFRATAADG
-486 CSEDVTITVS
+486 CYEIVS
-496 DELGTEAGA
+496 IVVGDELGSEAGA

-512 VNTGLPGDAQYEL
+512 VNGNGLASGTYEL
-525 SSEIKDG
+525 SEDIFEG
-532 SGSLLSISDLQDA
+532 SGSLLSMRDIEGKDNIL
-545 ENVLDGV
+545 NNNY
-552 ATDETEDPFANYA
+552 EDYCEYKA
-565 SYTAGLT
+565 SLSL
-572 VAGNL
+572 AGNL

-606 EYTTEGL
+606 EFSSTGL
-613 GVDLLSFFLIRLYH
+613 NLSALNYFLIRLYRG
-627 NGEKVFEGVIDESDA
+627 GEQVYEHVIDESNTV
-642 ISVGLGNSNSVQK
+642 SVGLAGSERVQK
-655 MRFSTAVPTHDDDG
+655 VRFSIEVPTEIDG
-669 NPIRFDEMS
+669 QPVQFDEMA
-678 LWRAGVLNLDIA
+678 LWQAGVLNLTLS
-690 NMKIYYPFIEKESDK
+690 NTKIYYPFIEREADH

-722 QSTLNGDATQVA
+722 GSTINGNATQVA
-734 SGVQVAGVVD
+734 AGVQVAGVVN
-744 NLSYL
+744 NLGSL
-749 LDPSFDT
+749 VDASFDT
-756 PMTIANTVGVGSGKI
+756 PLAIANTVGVGSGKV

-786 GIVVDNKTYVA
+786 GIVVDNKTYLA
-797 GVNVGNWLTVRTY
+797 GVDVGGWLTVRTY
-810 YRGQPTG
+810 YRGNPTG
-817 DEFTEWGILGVN
+817 DEFTDWSVLGVN
-829 VIGYGDK
+829 AIGYGDK
-836 NYLIMQPKKR
+836 SYLVMQPKYR
-846 YDEVRIEIASIVGA
+846 YDEVRIEIAAVAGV
-860 LDIQSYYGLF
+860 LDVQNFYGLF

-889 FQSISELDV
+889 HQSISELDV

-908 VSGRGVSDAD
+908 VSGKGVSEAD

-928 DDDIKTDTEGYFSRT
+928 EDHIKTDRQGFFSRNYT
-943 YPTKQA
+943 TKQA
-949 GRFTMMFYDG
+949 GRFMMMFYDG
-959 SGNMVTSSSY
+959 SGEVISSTTY
-969 SVHPTV
+969 TVHPTV

-1011 AYPMLV
+1011 AYPVLV
-1017 PPTATDGEGTLLP
+1017 PPTATDGEGTPLP

-1071 HWLAAPLKHMYT
+1071 YWLAAPLKHMYT

-1091 MQGTHTAAY
+1091 MQGTHTAPY

-1106 ANTPEN
+1106 ANAPEN

-1132 DGAETHVA
+1132 DGDETTVA

-1158 ATDGRAGAFSL
+1158 AAEGRPGAFSL
-1169 WVDNGALPAT
+1169 WVDNGSLPAT

-1201 QQLAVSNTVDRG
+1201 QLLGVSDEVGRG

-1223 EAPAE
+1223 EAANE
-1228 ANIVMDYTRTDGLE
+1228 ANVTMDYTRTDGKE
-1242 ATEHRTVYTGVMPL
+1242 VTEHRTVYTGVLPL
-1256 TLHMTAEA
+1256 TLHVTAESP
-1264 ATTDFLMGNPTMG
+1264 TTDFLVGNPTMG
-1277 HIYLAPFFEENT
+1277 RIYLAPFFEANT
-1289 DVAAVRLLRDGETAV
+1289 DVAAVRLLRDGTTAV
-1304 TVNRDGLATDPAA
+1304 TVSRDGLATDPAA
-1317 VCVNPMEAFVVVMD
+1317 TYVNPMESFVVVLD
-1331 EAATQ
+1331 ARRTQ
-1336 ADVTLTDATLLPAA
+1336 ADVTLKDETLLPAET
-1350 SNAAPPAGTLRV
+1350 AATATAGTLRV
-1362 VVESRGAT
+1362 SVEGRGAT

-1375 APGAAAVRTLLD
+1375 APDAAAVPTLLD

-1449 AVYALDDVPAL
+1449 AVYGLDDVPAL
-1460 PARGVTLGRF
+1460 PAGGTTLGRF

-1476 ALDDAPTAVADVYVT
+1476 AAADAQEALTDVYVT
-1491 LTGRTATVCST
+1491 LAGRTATVCST
-1502 AEPIGA
+1502 AQPIGA
-1508 LMLTAADGRTL
+1508 LTLTAADGRTL
-1519 ARREGIGA
+1519 AHRTGIGT
-1527 NETDIQLRGGVQ
+1527 NETSLQLRGGVQ
-1539 VLTVMLEDGTQRTFK
+1539 VLTVTLEDGTQRTFK